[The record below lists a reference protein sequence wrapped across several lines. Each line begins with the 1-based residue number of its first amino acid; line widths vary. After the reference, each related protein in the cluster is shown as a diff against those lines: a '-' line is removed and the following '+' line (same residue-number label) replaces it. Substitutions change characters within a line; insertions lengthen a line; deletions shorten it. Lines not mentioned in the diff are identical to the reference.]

1 MITFGSD
8 VADLILQRTLGENTL
23 GLNNSINRMTTGYK
37 VNQAKDN
44 AAGYSI
50 ITDLSKKISSML
62 QVQQNTEDGIA
73 LLQTAEGGLEEVQKL
88 LERLRDLATQ
98 ASNGTYD
105 AETREAMQAEADQIS
120 EQISQIRE
128 SIKYDNQNL
137 YYQENNG
144 RAVSRI
150 NRGLSLDADSSITP
164 PQPSPSR
171 EGAQDSTPPQP
182 SPSGEGVLGSTLS
195 QASLTSSLSVS
206 SPLAGEVTE
215 GRRGVLSEAAA
226 STLLEG
232 AEAFAGGETRTIIID
247 GVQYTVKN
255 KLTTANDLSYS
266 KDTST
271 GELTLLASDFYIK
284 TQDEISHNLIVN
296 GCRNEVHGG
305 NLSDKIVMNNN
316 GGEASVYGEAG
327 DDEIIVTGSQVRIRG
342 GDGND
347 TITGGANVYGD
358 AGDDIINVTQ
368 NYAFVYGGIGNDSF
382 NAISGNSLMRLYG
395 EAGDDH
401 FNITSGNDI
410 IVDGGEGTN
419 TVVDNGRNTI
429 KVNVIGS
436 NAYSVEFAKN
446 NETKTV
452 TINGINYEVT
462 NDKGGA
468 NTLIYTIEPSGIIGF
483 KSSYFTIKGELNKT
497 HNVNIGASYSNIN
510 FYGGNQ
516 ADTIVLNGDG
526 CRVYGLGGDDNITTN
541 CQASVI
547 DGGEGNDT
555 LVVGGNRIR
564 VYGGSGNDNITIRA
578 SYSSVDAG
586 EGDDFVDVRNNNL
599 LIYGGTG
606 NNTISDNGQ
615 NTFINGF
622 GDKDN
627 AEAVILSANS
637 SKDVVING
645 IKYNIKN
652 TISNER
658 VVLCKQKPIT
668 GEISFC
674 AVGGTTITGQNDVA
688 HNVSLY
694 GYAMGFYGAN
704 LADTITDFGFGT
716 YAYGLGGND
725 TMITNGYNSKLWGG
739 DGNDTLTM
747 NTTQNCIYGGQGD
760 DIINLNS
767 VTSQIINGGDGNDTY
782 NINVKVTDLT
792 DTGGDNIYN
801 VNANDINISGGPG
814 ADTFYLSG
822 NNNTVL
828 GAGGDDYFVIDG
840 SNNFIDGGTGN
851 NYYIDNGTGTSF
863 SNVNK
868 DPNAGGISFTY
879 QGEVKT
885 FTLNGKTYTV
895 TNNFAGS
902 NMLQYSLNPN
912 TGVITLNGSNFG
924 VNAELNESA
933 ILNIRG
939 NNNVIT
945 GSDLSDKITVEQ
957 GSNNVIN
964 GGKGNDTLI
973 MNSENNSLNGGE
985 GNDNITLNA
994 STNLEVTGGA
1004 GADTININS
1013 DNNTNIS
1020 SGAGNDVIKVNG
1032 AHNNINTGEGN
1043 NSITVNKDNNT
1054 INSGDGDNKYV
1065 ITSSSNTVTSGKGNN
1080 SIGVQGDDNNITTQ
1094 NAKGDIN
1101 IYGNN
1106 NTVSNT
1112 RGENHITIS
1121 GNNNTYSTTTGSK
1134 EINIIGNTNNI
1145 LSGSGDDQIEVKGDN
1160 NTIES
1165 TSGNNEISIKGDANT
1180 IQGGAGQD
1188 NIKINGDNNIANGGA
1203 ESDSFMVSNGN
1214 NNTID
1219 GEGGER
1225 NTLIDNG
1232 KNTVYT
1238 NAVDI
1243 TPRPFELNIKVD
1255 IGSGSDKYISTSI
1268 SFNLFDFSVDFS
1280 TAEGALESLESIDEM
1295 LSSVS
1300 DQLLNIG
1307 NTINRLESVSEAQ
1320 SIKLNNLISFRST
1333 MRDADIAEE
1342 SSNYIRY
1349 QILQQASATLLA
1361 SSRNLKA
1368 QNVIALL
1375 NSVNKT

>member
-105 AETREAMQAEADQIS
+105 AETREAMQAEADQIL

-128 SIKYDNQNL
+128 SIQYDNQNL
-137 YYQENNG
+137 YYRENNG
-144 RAVSRI
+144 NTTKTKSDDTI
-150 NRGLSLDADSSITP
+150 SKNP
-164 PQPSPSR
+164 
-171 EGAQDSTPPQP
+171 
-182 SPSGEGVLGSTLS
+182 
-195 QASLTSSLSVS
+195 
-206 SPLAGEVTE
+206 AG
-215 GRRGVLSEAAA
+215 RAAA
-226 STLLEG
+226 LSGATHVAQLSDDQSIITSHFSNALSSSKSTTTLLEG
-232 AEAFAGGETRTIIID
+232 AEAFAGGETRTITID

-266 KDTST
+266 KDAST
-271 GELTLLASDFYIK
+271 GELTLIASNF
-284 TQDEISHNLIVN
+284 EIRGQEDVEHNLIISGRNNSIYGGDLADTIEELNSNCGNNYIYGVN
-296 GCRNEVHGG
+296 GDDTLLLKSTSKAYGGDGDDTITISGNNLQYVFGEGG
-305 NLSDKIVMNNN
+305 NDTFNLNGYWANVQGGNGNDVFNINCSYSNLLVGNEGNDTFNIIGKLNNLNIDGGVGVNKVTGEINSTMTLSNVDRANSGTVLLVKGVEQTITVNGIDYTVSTNNTQAELVYRLDTSGLINFSSASGSIIVKGDVNKKHNVLIKTDITFYGGNKGDTITTSGNNVILYCGSGNNTIISSGNVSKIYCQDGNNTITTSAIQSHIIGGSGINNITVNGIRNYIESGFGIMNLTLNSSGNTVCGIGGNNTIVSNTGSNNFISGFGDADNAQAIRLNVGETKTVNIKGINYEVINRAPNSNALLYTVNSVTGVVSFSAVSVTVKGQTDVSHNVELYGYSIGFSGGDCDDTIKTVFGYGHHVYGNGGSDKITLNCTSTAS
-316 GGEASVYGEAG
+316 GGAG
-327 DDEIIVTGSQVRIRG
+327 DDEIILNSGT
-342 GDGND
+342 
-347 TITGGANVYGD
+347 AYGD
-358 AGDDIINVTQ
+358 EGDDIITV
-368 NYAFVYGGIGNDSF
+368 
-382 NAISGNSLMRLYG
+382 
-395 EAGDDH
+395 
-401 FNITSGNDI
+401 NIA
-410 IVDGGEGTN
+410 N
-419 TVVDNGRNTI
+419 TG
-429 KVNVIGS
+429 
-436 NAYSVEFAKN
+436 
-446 NETKTV
+446 
-452 TINGINYEVT
+452 TING
-462 NDKGGA
+462 
-468 NTLIYTIEPSGIIGF
+468 
-483 KSSYFTIKGELNKT
+483 
-497 HNVNIGASYSNIN
+497 
-510 FYGGNQ
+510 
-516 ADTIVLNGDG
+516 
-526 CRVYGLGGDDNITTN
+526 GL
-541 CQASVI
+541 
-547 DGGEGNDT
+547 
-555 LVVGGNRIR
+555 
-564 VYGGSGNDNITIRA
+564 
-578 SYSSVDAG
+578 
-586 EGDDFVDVRNNNL
+586 
-599 LIYGGTG
+599 
-606 NNTISDNGQ
+606 
-615 NTFINGF
+615 
-622 GDKDN
+622 
-627 AEAVILSANS
+627 
-637 SKDVVING
+637 
-645 IKYNIKN
+645 
-652 TISNER
+652 
-658 VVLCKQKPIT
+658 
-668 GEISFC
+668 
-674 AVGGTTITGQNDVA
+674 
-688 HNVSLY
+688 
-694 GYAMGFYGAN
+694 
-704 LADTITDFGFGT
+704 
-716 YAYGLGGND
+716 
-725 TMITNGYNSKLWGG
+725 
-739 DGNDTLTM
+739 
-747 NTTQNCIYGGQGD
+747 
-760 DIINLNS
+760 
-767 VTSQIINGGDGNDTY
+767 GNDTY
-782 NINVKVTDLT
+782 NINAKVTNLS

-1065 ITSSSNTVTSGKGNN
+1065 ITSSSNTITSGKGNN

-1188 NIKINGDNNIANGGA
+1188 NIKINGDNNTANGGA

-1368 QNVIALL
+1368 QNVMGLL
-1375 NSVNKT
+1375 NSINV

>member
-1 MITFGSD
+1 MITLTSD
-8 VADLILQRTLGENTL
+8 VADLILQRTLGENSI

-105 AETREAMQAEADQIS
+105 AETREAMQTEADQIL

-137 YYQENNG
+137 YYKENNG
-144 RAVSRI
+144 VQTAATKSR
-150 NRGLSLDADSSITP
+150 
-164 PQPSPSR
+164 
-171 EGAQDSTPPQP
+171 
-182 SPSGEGVLGSTLS
+182 
-195 QASLTSSLSVS
+195 SLSRASVRV
-206 SPLAGEVTE
+206 SPLASV
-215 GRRGVLSEAAA
+215 
-226 STLLEG
+226 LEG
-232 AEAFAGGETRTIIID
+232 AEAFAGGETKTITID

-266 KDTST
+266 KDAST
-271 GELTLLASDFYIK
+271 GELTLIASNFKIRGQEDA
-284 TQDEISHNLIVN
+284 EHNLIIS
-296 GCRNEVHGG
+296 GRNNSIYGG
-305 NLSDKIVMNNN
+305 GLADTIEELNSNCSNNYIY
-316 GGEASVYGEAG
+316 GGAGNDTIILRGGSRAYGEAG
-327 DDEIIVTGSQVRIRG
+327 DDILT
-342 GDGND
+342 
-347 TITGGANVYGD
+347 A
-358 AGDDIINVTQ
+358 
-368 NYAFVYGGIGNDSF
+368 YGGN
-382 NAISGNSLMRLYG
+382 LYG
-395 EAGDDH
+395 GE
-401 FNITSGNDI
+401 GNDI
-410 IVDGGEGTN
+410 LNVYTSGTNSGGEGNDVFNIYQNNNTNNGDDGDDTFNIIGSLSGVTINGGTGTN
-419 TVVDNGRNTI
+419 TVTGEVGTNTTINVVGANSGVVSLVKGVEQKATINGIDYTMSATQSSAEVIYKLDTSGQITFTSSSGGVIIKGDVNKKHNVVVRGVTFYGGNQGDTILANANNTI
-429 KVNVIGS
+429 VYCGNGS
-436 NAYSVEFAKN
+436 NKITISNGLCYGGAGNNEVSLGSYSVFYGGSGVNNITVSGKYNYIESGSGAIKLTLKGSDNTIYGAGGNNTIVSNTGSNNFISGFGDADNAQALSLAKG
-446 NETKTV
+446 ETKNL
-452 TINGINYEVT
+452 TINGINYTVKNTNSKTSNALLYTVNPVT
-462 NDKGGA
+462 GA
-468 NTLIYTIEPSGIIGF
+468 ISFSGVNVNVTGQ
-483 KSSYFTIKGELNKT
+483 KDVS
-497 HNVNIGASYSNIN
+497 HNVELYGLNFK
-510 FYGGNQ
+510 FYGGEK
-516 ADTIVLNGDG
+516 
-526 CRVYGLGGDDNITTN
+526 DDIITMYAVNST
-541 CQASVI
+541 
-547 DGGEGNDT
+547 
-555 LVVGGNRIR
+555 
-564 VYGGSGNDNITIRA
+564 
-578 SYSSVDAG
+578 
-586 EGDDFVDVRNNNL
+586 
-599 LIYGGTG
+599 IYG
-606 NNTISDNGQ
+606 
-615 NTFINGF
+615 
-622 GDKDN
+622 
-627 AEAVILSANS
+627 E
-637 SKDVVING
+637 
-645 IKYNIKN
+645 
-652 TISNER
+652 
-658 VVLCKQKPIT
+658 
-668 GEISFC
+668 
-674 AVGGTTITGQNDVA
+674 
-688 HNVSLY
+688 
-694 GYAMGFYGAN
+694 
-704 LADTITDFGFGT
+704 
-716 YAYGLGGND
+716 GGND
-725 TMITNGYNSKLWGG
+725 KLLI
-739 DGNDTLTM
+739 NNVSTA
-747 NTTQNCIYGGQGD
+747 YGGAGDDEIIINSSGTAYGDDGD
-760 DIINLNS
+760 DIITANAGGSL
-767 VTSQIINGGDGNDTY
+767 IINGGLGNDTY
-782 NINVKVTDLT
+782 NINAKVTNLS

-840 SNNFIDGGTGN
+840 SNNFIDGGTGK

-924 VNAELNESA
+924 VNASSNESA

-1065 ITSSSNTVTSGKGNN
+1065 ITSSSNTITSGKGNN

-1112 RGENHITIS
+1112 RGENQITINGE
-1121 GNNNTYSTTTGSK
+1121 GNSYSSMLGDKKVTIIGTNNGVTTGA
-1134 EINIIGNTNNI
+1134 
-1145 LSGSGDDQIEVKGDN
+1145 GDDQIEVKGDN

-1307 NTINRLESVSEAQ
+1307 NTINRLESVAEAQ

-1368 QNVIALL
+1368 QNVMGLL
-1375 NSVNKT
+1375 NF

>member
-105 AETREAMQAEADQIS
+105 AETREAMQAEADQIL

-128 SIKYDNQNL
+128 SIQYDNQNL
-137 YYQENNG
+137 YYRENNG
-144 RAVSRI
+144 NTTKTKSDDTISKNPAGRA
-150 NRGLSLDADSSITP
+150 A
-164 PQPSPSR
+164 
-171 EGAQDSTPPQP
+171 
-182 SPSGEGVLGSTLS
+182 TLS
-195 QASLTSSLSVS
+195 GATHVAQLSDDQSIITSHFSNALSS
-206 SPLAGEVTE
+206 SKSTT
-215 GRRGVLSEAAA
+215 
-226 STLLEG
+226 TLLEG
-232 AEAFAGGETRTIIID
+232 AEAFAGGETRTITID

-271 GELTLLASDFYIK
+271 GELTLIASNF
-284 TQDEISHNLIVN
+284 EIRGQSDVAHNLIISGKSN
-296 GCRNEVHGG
+296 SIYGG
-305 NLSDKIVMNNN
+305 DLADTIEELNSNCSNNYIY
-316 GGEASVYGEAG
+316 GGAGNDTIILRGGSRAYGEAG
-327 DDEIIVTGSQVRIRG
+327 DDILT
-342 GDGND
+342 
-347 TITGGANVYGD
+347 AY
-358 AGDDIINVTQ
+358 AG
-368 NYAFVYGGIGNDSF
+368 
-382 NAISGNSLMRLYG
+382 RLYG
-395 EAGDDH
+395 GE
-401 FNITSGNDI
+401 GNDI
-410 IVDGGEGTN
+410 LNVYSGDTNSGGEGNDVFNIYKNNNTNNGDDGDDTFNIIGSLSGVTINGGTGTN
-419 TVVDNGRNTI
+419 TVTGEVGTNTTINVVGANSGVVSLVKGVEQKATINGIDYTMSATQSSAEVIYKLDTSGQITFTSSSGGVIIKGDVNKKHNVVVRGVTFYGGNQGDTILANANNTI
-429 KVNVIGS
+429 VYCGNGS
-436 NAYSVEFAKN
+436 NKITITQGLCYGGAGN
-446 NETKTV
+446 NEVSMNKYTRYYGGSGVNNITVSGRYNYIESGSASMNVTLKGSDNTIYGAGGNNTIVSNTGSNNFISGFGDADNAQALSLAKGETKNL
-452 TINGINYEVT
+452 TINGINYTVKNTNSKTSNALLYTVNPVT
-462 NDKGGA
+462 GA
-468 NTLIYTIEPSGIIGF
+468 ISFSGVNVNVTGQ
-483 KSSYFTIKGELNKT
+483 KDVS
-497 HNVNIGASYSNIN
+497 HNV
-510 FYGGNQ
+510 
-516 ADTIVLNGDG
+516 
-526 CRVYGLGGDDNITTN
+526 
-541 CQASVI
+541 
-547 DGGEGNDT
+547 E
-555 LVVGGNRIR
+555 
-564 VYGGSGNDNITIRA
+564 
-578 SYSSVDAG
+578 
-586 EGDDFVDVRNNNL
+586 
-599 LIYGGTG
+599 
-606 NNTISDNGQ
+606 
-615 NTFINGF
+615 
-622 GDKDN
+622 
-627 AEAVILSANS
+627 
-637 SKDVVING
+637 
-645 IKYNIKN
+645 
-652 TISNER
+652 
-658 VVLCKQKPIT
+658 
-668 GEISFC
+668 
-674 AVGGTTITGQNDVA
+674 
-688 HNVSLY
+688 LY
-694 GYAMGFYGAN
+694 GYSIGFSGGDCD
-704 LADTITDFGFGT
+704 DTIKTVFGHGHHVYGNGGSDKITLNCTSTASGGAGDDEIIINSSGT
-716 YAYGLGGND
+716 AYGD
-725 TMITNGYNSKLWGG
+725 
-739 DGNDTLTM
+739 D
-747 NTTQNCIYGGQGD
+747 GD
-760 DIINLNS
+760 DIITVN
-767 VTSQIINGGDGNDTY
+767 VATSGAINGGLGNDTY
-782 NINVKVTDLT
+782 NINAKVTNLS

-924 VNAELNESA
+924 VNASSNESA

-1065 ITSSSNTVTSGKGNN
+1065 ITSSSNTITSGKGNN

-1112 RGENHITIS
+1112 RGENQITINGE
-1121 GNNNTYSTTTGSK
+1121 GNSYSSMLGDKKVT
-1134 EINIIGNTNNI
+1134 IIGTNNDVTT
-1145 LSGSGDDQIEVKGDN
+1145 GSGDDQIEVKGDN

-1368 QNVIALL
+1368 QNVIGLL
-1375 NSVNKT
+1375 DSVNS

>member
-1 MITFGSD
+1 MITLTSD
-8 VADLILQRTLGENTL
+8 VADLILQRTLGENSL

-105 AETREAMQAEADQIS
+105 AETRESMQAEADQII
-120 EQISQIRE
+120 EQISQIRD

-137 YYQENNG
+137 YYKENN
-144 RAVSRI
+144 VKTSVTTQSRI
-150 NRGLSLDADSSITP
+150 MR
-164 PQPSPSR
+164 
-171 EGAQDSTPPQP
+171 AQ
-182 SPSGEGVLGSTLS
+182 VF
-195 QASLTSSLSVS
+195 SLSAQS
-206 SPLAGEVTE
+206 DTI
-215 GRRGVLSEAAA
+215 
-226 STLLEG
+226 EG
-232 AEAFAGGETRTIIID
+232 AEAFTGGETRTITID
-247 GVQYTVKN
+247 GVNYTVKN
-255 KLTTANDLSYS
+255 RLSTANDLSYS

-271 GELTLLASDFYIK
+271 GELTLIASNFEIRGQEDISYNLVISGISNNIYGSSKDDIFSDTSTSGSNIFYGLAGND
-284 TQDEISHNLIVN
+284 TVMLN
-296 GCRNEVHGG
+296 GDGSRAYGG
-305 NLSDKIVMNNN
+305 DGDDIITLLGS
-316 GGEASVYGEAG
+316 ACQVYGEAG
-327 DDEIIVTGSQVRIRG
+327 NDTINLDKAGIVVEGGDGDDTFNIKVSTSYTINGN
-342 GDGND
+342 DGND
-347 TITGGANVYGD
+347 TFNIIGKLNSLNIDGGSGINMVTGEINSTMTLVNVDRANSYTVDFNKNETKTININGIDYIVTNGTTSQTLIYKINDDGQIEFSTSSAQMTIKGDVNKSHNVVLKSSRLVFYGGNIGDEIKISGDVTVYCGDGDNTITLSSSSIVYGGKGKNIFNVSTLGATVYSKSKDDTINVSGKYNYIQCESGANVYINSGRQNMVWNLSGTGTIIDKGENTFISGFGD
-358 AGDDIINVTQ
+358 LDNST
-368 NYAFVYGGIGNDSF
+368 
-382 NAISGNSLMRLYG
+382 AISLG
-395 EAGDDH
+395 
-401 FNITSGNDI
+401 
-410 IVDGGEGTN
+410 
-419 TVVDNGRNTI
+419 
-429 KVNVIGS
+429 
-436 NAYSVEFAKN
+436 AK
-446 NETKTV
+446 ETKT
-452 TINGINYEVT
+452 INVGGIEYSVKNRVAEQRALFYSINAV
-462 NDKGGA
+462 NDEISFA
-468 NTLIYTIEPSGIIGF
+468 GF
-483 KSSYFTIKGELNKT
+483 YMDIKGQEDVE
-497 HNVNIGASYSNIN
+497 HNIN
-510 FYGGNQ
+510 LYGYRPVFYGGNQ
-516 ADTIVLNGDG
+516 DDYIKAFGYDLVINAGDGDDTVFMNGNYGSIYGEDGNDLLITNASNANLYGGAGDDTLTANVNLNGK
-526 CRVYGLGGDDNITTN
+526 
-541 CQASVI
+541 I
-547 DGGEGNDT
+547 DGG
-555 LVVGGNRIR
+555 
-564 VYGGSGNDNITIRA
+564 S
-578 SYSSVDAG
+578 
-586 EGDDFVDVRNNNL
+586 
-599 LIYGGTG
+599 
-606 NNTISDNGQ
+606 
-615 NTFINGF
+615 
-622 GDKDN
+622 
-627 AEAVILSANS
+627 
-637 SKDVVING
+637 
-645 IKYNIKN
+645 
-652 TISNER
+652 
-658 VVLCKQKPIT
+658 
-668 GEISFC
+668 
-674 AVGGTTITGQNDVA
+674 
-688 HNVSLY
+688 
-694 GYAMGFYGAN
+694 
-704 LADTITDFGFGT
+704 
-716 YAYGLGGND
+716 
-725 TMITNGYNSKLWGG
+725 
-739 DGNDTLTM
+739 
-747 NTTQNCIYGGQGD
+747 
-760 DIINLNS
+760 
-767 VTSQIINGGDGNDTY
+767 GNDTY
-782 NINVKVTDLT
+782 NINAKVTNLS

-814 ADTFYLSG
+814 ADTFYIKG

-840 SNNFIDGGTGN
+840 SNNFIDGGTGK

-1013 DNNTNIS
+1013 DNNTHIS

-1065 ITSSSNTVTSGKGNN
+1065 ITSSSNTITSGKGNN

-1112 RGENHITIS
+1112 RGENQITINGE
-1121 GNNNTYSTTTGSK
+1121 GNSYSSMLGDKKVTIIGTNNDVTTGA
-1134 EINIIGNTNNI
+1134 
-1145 LSGSGDDQIEVKGDN
+1145 GDDQIEVKGDN

-1165 TSGNNEISIKGDANT
+1165 TSGNNEISIKGDSNT

-1188 NIKINGDNNIANGGA
+1188 NIKINGDNNSANGGA
-1203 ESDSFMVSNGN
+1203 ESDSFMVSSGN
-1214 NNTID
+1214 NNIID
-1219 GEGGER
+1219 GESGDR

-1368 QNVIALL
+1368 QNVMGLL
-1375 NSVNKT
+1375 NSINV

>member
-105 AETREAMQAEADQIS
+105 AETREAMQAEADQIL

-128 SIKYDNQNL
+128 SIQYDNQNL
-137 YYQENNG
+137 YYRENNG
-144 RAVSRI
+144 NTTKTKSDDTISKNPAGRAAALSAVSFSA
-150 NRGLSLDADSSITP
+150 NALS
-164 PQPSPSR
+164 
-171 EGAQDSTPPQP
+171 
-182 SPSGEGVLGSTLS
+182 
-195 QASLTSSLSVS
+195 SV
-206 SPLAGEVTE
+206 
-215 GRRGVLSEAAA
+215 
-226 STLLEG
+226 LEG
-232 AEAFAGGETRTIIID
+232 AEAFAGGETRTITID

-266 KDTST
+266 KDAST
-271 GELTLLASDFYIK
+271 GELTLIASNF
-284 TQDEISHNLIVN
+284 EIRGQEDVEHNLIIS
-296 GCRNEVHGG
+296 GRNNSIYGG
-305 NLSDKIVMNNN
+305 GLADTIEELNSNCSSNNIY
-316 GGEASVYGEAG
+316 GGAGNDTIILRGVGSCAYGEEG
-327 DDEIIVTGSQVRIRG
+327 DDIFIAYSGVCSG
-342 GDGND
+342 GIGND
-347 TITGGANVYGD
+347 TITR
-358 AGDDIINVTQ
+358 
-368 NYAFVYGGIGNDSF
+368 YGG
-382 NAISGNSLMRLYG
+382 SGVSY
-395 EAGDDH
+395 
-401 FNITSGNDI
+401 
-410 IVDGGEGTN
+410 GGEGDDVFNIYSSNAKYFGEEGNDTFNIIGSLSGIVIDGGSGTN
-419 TVVDNGRNTI
+419 NVTGEVGSNTTINVVGANSGSVSLVSGEEQSVMINGINYTVSTPSSAATVIYRINDSGQISFSVNSGSVIIKGDVNKKHNVELGNNVTFYGGNKGDTVTLTGNASIYCGAGNNVINAKNPFNNIYCQNGNNTI
-429 KVNVIGS
+429 TAYSYSFIYGGNGVNNVTLIDRCNYVESGSASMNVTLKGSDNTIYGVGGNNTIVSNTGS
-436 NAYSVEFAKN
+436 NNFISGFGDADNAQALSLAKG
-446 NETKTV
+446 ETKNL
-452 TINGINYEVT
+452 TINGINYTVKNTNSKTSNALLYTVNPVT
-462 NDKGGA
+462 GA
-468 NTLIYTIEPSGIIGF
+468 ISFSGVNVNVTGQ
-483 KSSYFTIKGELNKT
+483 KDVS
-497 HNVNIGASYSNIN
+497 HNVKLYGKSLT
-510 FYGGNQ
+510 FYGGDLDDAIEAVGGYQHN
-516 ADTIVLNGDG
+516 I
-526 CRVYGLGGDDNITTN
+526 YGGK
-541 CQASVI
+541 
-547 DGGEGNDT
+547 GNDT
-555 LVVGGNRIR
+555 I
-564 VYGGSGNDNITIRA
+564 
-578 SYSSVDAG
+578 
-586 EGDDFVDVRNNNL
+586 
-599 LIYGGTG
+599 
-606 NNTISDNGQ
+606 
-615 NTFINGF
+615 
-622 GDKDN
+622 
-627 AEAVILSANS
+627 
-637 SKDVVING
+637 
-645 IKYNIKN
+645 
-652 TISNER
+652 
-658 VVLCKQKPIT
+658 
-668 GEISFC
+668 
-674 AVGGTTITGQNDVA
+674 
-688 HNVSLY
+688 
-694 GYAMGFYGAN
+694 
-704 LADTITDFGFGT
+704 
-716 YAYGLGGND
+716 
-725 TMITNGYNSKLWGG
+725 ITNVTNTLLSG
-739 DGNDTLTM
+739 DE
-747 NTTQNCIYGGQGD
+747 GD
-760 DIINLNS
+760 DIIIANADYVAVRGGAGDDTITINKQT
-767 VTSQIINGGDGNDTY
+767 TSIVDGGLGNDTY
-782 NINVKVTDLT
+782 NINAKVTNLS

-801 VNANDINISGGPG
+801 VKANDINISGGPG

-840 SNNFIDGGTGN
+840 SNNFIDGGTGK

-1065 ITSSSNTVTSGKGNN
+1065 ITSSSNTITSGKGNN

-1112 RGENHITIS
+1112 RGENQITINGE
-1121 GNNNTYSTTTGSK
+1121 GNSYNSMLGDKKVTIIGTNNDVTTGA
-1134 EINIIGNTNNI
+1134 
-1145 LSGSGDDQIEVKGDN
+1145 GDDQIEVKGDN

-1165 TSGNNEISIKGDANT
+1165 TSGNNEISIKGDSNT
-1180 IQGGAGQD
+1180 IQGGEGQD

-1214 NNTID
+1214 NNTIN

-1300 DQLLNIG
+1300 EQLLNIG

-1368 QNVIALL
+1368 QNVIGLL
-1375 NSVNKT
+1375 GSINS

>member
-50 ITDLSKKISSML
+50 ITDLSTQISSML
-62 QVQQNTEDGIA
+62 QVQQNTDDGIA

-105 AETREAMQAEADQIS
+105 ADTREAMQAEADQIL
-120 EQISQIRE
+120 EQIAQIRE
-128 SIKYDNQNL
+128 SIRYDNQNL
-137 YYQENNG
+137 YYKENNG
-144 RAVSRI
+144 KSLTTRLAEAARVEVLADTHRNDTISETYTPVSASTAERADALSAASFSVSNSTR
-150 NRGLSLDADSSITP
+150 ASSTI
-164 PQPSPSR
+164 
-171 EGAQDSTPPQP
+171 EGAIDFNKNESKT
-182 SPSGEGVLGSTLS
+182 
-195 QASLTSSLSVS
+195 
-206 SPLAGEVTE
+206 VT
-215 GRRGVLSEAAA
+215 
-226 STLLEG
+226 
-232 AEAFAGGETRTIIID
+232 ID
-247 GVQYTVKN
+247 GVDYVLRN
-255 KLTTANDLSYS
+255 KLTTAQSISYI
-266 KDTST
+266 KDTAT
-271 GELTLLASDFYIK
+271 GELTFLASDFYIK
-284 TQDEISHNLIVN
+284 AQDGVSHNLIVN
-296 GCRNEVHGG
+296 GSRNEVHGG
-305 NLSDKIVMNNN
+305 NLSDKIVINYNA
-316 GGEASVYGEAG
+316 GSASVYGEAG
-327 DDEIIVTGSQVRIRG
+327 DDEIIVTNISGSSVNVNG

-347 TITGGANVYGD
+347 IITGGTYVYGN
-358 AGDDIINVTQ
+358 AGDDILNVTVNGAQ
-368 NYAFVYGGIGNDSF
+368 AYGGEGNDTLNVNISSAAYLYGDGGDDNF
-382 NAISGNSLMRLYG
+382 NIISGSKIVVNG
-395 EAGDDH
+395 GDGINTILQDK
-401 FNITSGNDI
+401 
-410 IVDGGEGTN
+410 GTN
-419 TVVDNGRNTI
+419 TVKINVNGA
-429 KVNVIGS
+429 
-436 NAYSVEFAKN
+436 NAYSVEFTKKD
-446 NETKTV
+446 ETKTV
-452 TINGINYEVT
+452 TINGIDYEVT
-462 NDKGGA
+462 NDKNSA
-468 NTLIYTIEPSGIIGF
+468 NTLIYTIEPSGTINF
-483 KSSYFTIKGELNKT
+483 QSSYFTIKGDLNKA
-497 HNVNIGASYSNIN
+497 HNVKISSSKVN
-510 FYGGNQ
+510 FYGGNK
-516 ADTIVLNGDG
+516 ADTIVLEASL
-526 CRVYGLGGDDNITTN
+526 CKVYGLGGDDNITTTN
-541 CQASVI
+541 VGAITV
-547 DGGEGNDT
+547 DGGDGNDT
-555 LVVGGNRIR
+555 LVVKGDRAL
-564 VYGGSGNDNITIRA
+564 VYGGNGNDNITIYA
-578 SYSSVDAG
+578 GYSSVNAG
-586 EGDDFVDVRNNNL
+586 DGDDFVDVRNNNL

-637 SKDVVING
+637 SKDVVINN
-645 IKYNIKN
+645 INYNIQN
-652 TISNER
+652 TADDKR
-658 VVLCKQKPIT
+658 VVLYKQNHVT
-668 GEISFC
+668 DEISFC
-674 AVGGTTITGQNDVA
+674 AVATTTITGQNDVA

-694 GYAMGFYGAN
+694 GYGMRFYGGN
-704 LADTITDFGFGT
+704 LADNITVNGHGT
-716 YAYGLGGND
+716 VAYGLGGD
-725 TMITNGYNSKLWGG
+725 DIMTTNGYNTEMRGG

-747 NTTQNCIYGGQGD
+747 NTNTNRIYGDDGD
-760 DIINLNS
+760 DTINLNEANNH
-767 VTSQIINGGDGNDTY
+767 IINGGNGNDTY
-782 NINVKVTDLT
+782 NINAKVTNLS

-840 SNNFIDGGTGN
+840 SNNFIDGGTGK

-1065 ITSSSNTVTSGKGNN
+1065 ITSSSNTITSGKGNN

-1112 RGENHITIS
+1112 RGENHVTIS
-1121 GNNNTYSTTTGSK
+1121 GNNNTYSTMTGSK

-1165 TSGNNEISIKGDANT
+1165 TSGNNEISIKGDSNI
-1180 IQGGAGQD
+1180 IQGGSDKD
-1188 NIKINGDNNIANGGA
+1188 NIKINGDNNTANGGA
-1203 ESDSFMVSNGN
+1203 ESDSFMVSSGN
-1214 NNTID
+1214 NNIID
-1219 GEGGER
+1219 GESGDR

-1238 NAVDI
+1238 NVVDI

-1307 NTINRLESVSEAQ
+1307 NTINRLESVAEAQ

-1368 QNVIALL
+1368 QNVIGLL
-1375 NSVNKT
+1375 GSVS

>member
-8 VADLILQRTLGENTL
+8 VADLILQRTLSENTL

-105 AETREAMQAEADQIS
+105 AETREAMQAEADQIL

-128 SIKYDNQNL
+128 SIQYDNQNL
-137 YYQENNG
+137 YYRENNG
-144 RAVSRI
+144 NTTKTKSDDTISKNPAGRAAALSAVSFSA
-150 NRGLSLDADSSITP
+150 NALS
-164 PQPSPSR
+164 
-171 EGAQDSTPPQP
+171 
-182 SPSGEGVLGSTLS
+182 
-195 QASLTSSLSVS
+195 SV
-206 SPLAGEVTE
+206 
-215 GRRGVLSEAAA
+215 
-226 STLLEG
+226 LEG
-232 AEAFAGGETRTIIID
+232 AEAFAGGETRTITID

-271 GELTLLASDFYIK
+271 GELTLIASNF
-284 TQDEISHNLIVN
+284 E
-296 GCRNEVHGG
+296 
-305 NLSDKIVMNNN
+305 
-316 GGEASVYGEAG
+316 
-327 DDEIIVTGSQVRIRG
+327 IRG
-342 GDGND
+342 
-347 TITGGANVYGD
+347 
-358 AGDDIINVTQ
+358 Q
-368 NYAFVYGGIGNDSF
+368 
-382 NAISGNSLMRLYG
+382 
-395 EAGDDH
+395 E
-401 FNITSGNDI
+401 
-410 IVDGGEGTN
+410 
-419 TVVDNGRNTI
+419 
-429 KVNVIGS
+429 
-436 NAYSVEFAKN
+436 
-446 NETKTV
+446 
-452 TINGINYEVT
+452 
-462 NDKGGA
+462 
-468 NTLIYTIEPSGIIGF
+468 
-483 KSSYFTIKGELNKT
+483 
-497 HNVNIGASYSNIN
+497 
-510 FYGGNQ
+510 
-516 ADTIVLNGDG
+516 
-526 CRVYGLGGDDNITTN
+526 
-541 CQASVI
+541 
-547 DGGEGNDT
+547 
-555 LVVGGNRIR
+555 
-564 VYGGSGNDNITIRA
+564 
-578 SYSSVDAG
+578 
-586 EGDDFVDVRNNNL
+586 
-599 LIYGGTG
+599 
-606 NNTISDNGQ
+606 
-615 NTFINGF
+615 
-622 GDKDN
+622 
-627 AEAVILSANS
+627 
-637 SKDVVING
+637 
-645 IKYNIKN
+645 
-652 TISNER
+652 
-658 VVLCKQKPIT
+658 
-668 GEISFC
+668 
-674 AVGGTTITGQNDVA
+674 DVA
-688 HNVSLY
+688 HNLIISGRSNYIYGGSLNDSIQELAYDVCSSNRLY
-694 GYAMGFYGAN
+694 GGAGD
-704 LADTITDFGFGT
+704 DTIILKGQGS
-716 YAYGLGGND
+716 YAYGE
-725 TMITNGYNSKLWGG
+725 
-739 DGNDTLTM
+739 DGNDTLTVYNGTLNGGNGDDILNIYAPNTSHYGADGNDVFNIM
-747 NTTQNCIYGGQGD
+747 ASSTKLLGGGGDDTFNIIGNLTGLTINGEAGTNVVTGEVGSNTTINVVGANSGTVSLVKGVEQTITVNGIDYTVSTQNDRAELVYRLDTSGLITFSRTSGSIIVKGDMNKKHNVTIKEGITFYGGNKGDNIESIDATIYCGSGNNTLTLKHGDLVFCGSGNNTIKADSYCWIYGGSGVNNITLNGTLNNVEAGSGTTNVTIKGYTNNVYGTSGNNTIVSNTGSNNFISGFGDADNAQSLLLKPSETKILNINGVSYEVTNQRGYSNALLYSVNPVTGEISFASKRLIIKGQKDAVHNVHMYGMDSVFYGGDKEDNIILEAGYNICGYGEGGNDTLIIQKNASASKVWGGDGD
-760 DIINLNS
+760 DNLEINNS
-767 VTSQIINGGDGNDTY
+767 GNAYGDDGDDVITINSNIASNQIVNGGLGNDTY
-782 NINVKVTDLT
+782 NINAKVTNLS

-840 SNNFIDGGTGN
+840 SNNFIDGGTGK

-1013 DNNTNIS
+1013 DNNTHIS

-1065 ITSSSNTVTSGKGNN
+1065 ITSSSNTITSGKGNN

-1112 RGENHITIS
+1112 RGENQITINGE
-1121 GNNNTYSTTTGSK
+1121 GNSYSSMLGDKKVT
-1134 EINIIGNTNNI
+1134 IIGTNNDVTT
-1145 LSGSGDDQIEVKGDN
+1145 GSGDDQIEVKGDN

-1165 TSGNNEISIKGDANT
+1165 TSGNNEISIKGDSNT

-1368 QNVIALL
+1368 QNVMGLL
-1375 NSVNKT
+1375 SSVNQ

>member
-105 AETREAMQAEADQIS
+105 AETREATQAEADQIL

-137 YYQENNG
+137 YYKENNG
-144 RAVSRI
+144 VQTAATKSSR
-150 NRGLSLDADSSITP
+150 
-164 PQPSPSR
+164 
-171 EGAQDSTPPQP
+171 
-182 SPSGEGVLGSTLS
+182 
-195 QASLTSSLSVS
+195 SLSRASVRVS
-206 SPLAGEVTE
+206 ALASV
-215 GRRGVLSEAAA
+215 
-226 STLLEG
+226 LEG
-232 AEAFAGGETRTIIID
+232 AEAFAGRETRTITID
-247 GVQYTVKN
+247 GVQYTVRN

-271 GELTLLASDFYIK
+271 GELTLLASNFEIIGQKDVAHNVVIDGTYTNFYGGSMDDILSDMSGPFNYLYGGEGNDRITINTSHSFGYGEAGNDILTLQGEGIASIHGGDGDDILNVNSNGQTVDGGNGNDIFNINYSSSAKIK
-284 TQDEISHNLIVN
+284 GGDGDDTFYLKENLRNLDINGNSGTNIINGNIDSSMTLVNVDRANAGSVNLAKNETKTLNISGIDYIVTNGNSVQTLIYKIDDTGQIIFTTSNGAGITVKGALDKKHNVSLASNNITFYGGNQGDTILARTYNNIVYCGNGSNKVTLASQGICYGGAGNNEVSLGSYSVFYGGSGVDNITFTGMYNYAEAGTGQTNVTFRGSQNSVYAKSGTNKILSNSGTNNFICGFGDSDNAQVAANDSFTINGINYTVNSTNDLRNTKVLYSYNAVTDEITFAGYYVAITGQNDVKHNVKLYGMSSTFYGGELEDNIWGYGYGN
-296 GCRNEVHGG
+296 QIYGQGG
-305 NLSDKIVMNNN
+305 NDKITFDYGNAGKAY
-316 GGEASVYGEAG
+316 GGAG
-327 DDEIIVTGSQVRIRG
+327 DDEIIINAGSSV
-342 GDGND
+342 
-347 TITGGANVYGD
+347 AAYGD
-358 AGDDIINVTQ
+358 EGDDIITV
-368 NYAFVYGGIGNDSF
+368 
-382 NAISGNSLMRLYG
+382 
-395 EAGDDH
+395 
-401 FNITSGNDI
+401 NIA
-410 IVDGGEGTN
+410 N
-419 TVVDNGRNTI
+419 TG
-429 KVNVIGS
+429 
-436 NAYSVEFAKN
+436 
-446 NETKTV
+446 
-452 TINGINYEVT
+452 TING
-462 NDKGGA
+462 
-468 NTLIYTIEPSGIIGF
+468 
-483 KSSYFTIKGELNKT
+483 
-497 HNVNIGASYSNIN
+497 
-510 FYGGNQ
+510 
-516 ADTIVLNGDG
+516 
-526 CRVYGLGGDDNITTN
+526 GL
-541 CQASVI
+541 
-547 DGGEGNDT
+547 
-555 LVVGGNRIR
+555 
-564 VYGGSGNDNITIRA
+564 
-578 SYSSVDAG
+578 
-586 EGDDFVDVRNNNL
+586 
-599 LIYGGTG
+599 
-606 NNTISDNGQ
+606 
-615 NTFINGF
+615 
-622 GDKDN
+622 
-627 AEAVILSANS
+627 
-637 SKDVVING
+637 
-645 IKYNIKN
+645 
-652 TISNER
+652 
-658 VVLCKQKPIT
+658 
-668 GEISFC
+668 
-674 AVGGTTITGQNDVA
+674 
-688 HNVSLY
+688 
-694 GYAMGFYGAN
+694 
-704 LADTITDFGFGT
+704 
-716 YAYGLGGND
+716 
-725 TMITNGYNSKLWGG
+725 
-739 DGNDTLTM
+739 
-747 NTTQNCIYGGQGD
+747 
-760 DIINLNS
+760 
-767 VTSQIINGGDGNDTY
+767 GNDTY
-782 NINVKVTDLT
+782 NINAKVTNLS

-851 NYYIDNGTGTSF
+851 NYYIDNGSGTSF

-939 NNNVIT
+939 NNNVIN

-1013 DNNTNIS
+1013 DNNTHIS

-1065 ITSSSNTVTSGKGNN
+1065 ITSSSNTITSGKGNN

-1165 TSGNNEISIKGDANT
+1165 TSGNNEISIKGDSNT
-1180 IQGGAGQD
+1180 IQGGSDKD

-1280 TAEGALESLESIDEM
+1280 TAEGALESLESLDEM

-1368 QNVIALL
+1368 QNVIGLL

>member
-88 LERLRDLATQ
+88 LERLRDLAAQ

-105 AETREAMQAEADQIS
+105 AETREAMQAEADQIL

-128 SIKYDNQNL
+128 SIQYDNQNL
-137 YYQENNG
+137 YYKENNG
-144 RAVSRI
+144 VQTAATKSSR
-150 NRGLSLDADSSITP
+150 
-164 PQPSPSR
+164 
-171 EGAQDSTPPQP
+171 
-182 SPSGEGVLGSTLS
+182 
-195 QASLTSSLSVS
+195 SLSRASVRV
-206 SPLAGEVTE
+206 SPLASV
-215 GRRGVLSEAAA
+215 
-226 STLLEG
+226 LEG
-232 AEAFAGGETRTIIID
+232 AEAFAGGETRTITID

-271 GELTLLASDFYIK
+271 GELTLTASNFEIRGQEDVAHNIIISGRSNNVYGGKLNDTIK
-284 TQDEISHNLIVN
+284 EAGNSVCSTNNIFAGDGDDTIVLY
-296 GCRNEVHGG
+296 GG
-305 NLSDKIVMNNN
+305 VSK
-316 GGEASVYGEAG
+316 AYGEAG
-327 DDEIIVTGSQVRIRG
+327 NDILTAYASYLLG
-342 GDGND
+342 G
-347 TITGGANVYGD
+347 
-358 AGDDIINVTQ
+358 AGDDTLNVYTK
-368 NYAFVYGGIGNDSF
+368 NISHYGGV
-382 NAISGNSLMRLYG
+382 
-395 EAGDDH
+395 
-401 FNITSGNDI
+401 GNDI
-410 IVDGGEGTN
+410 FNIYGVSNKIYGDDGDDIFNIIQGGSNTIDGGTGTN
-419 TVVDNGRNTI
+419 TVTGTVCTNTTI
-429 KVNVIGS
+429 NVIGANSGSVSLTKGVEQVVNINGIDYTMSTESTTATVIYSINDSGQITFSMSS
-436 NAYSVEFAKN
+436 NQAIIKGDFNKKHNVIVTTDITFYGGNKGDTITSRGNNVILYCGSGSNTVISSGNVSKIYCQDGDNTITTSAIQTQIIGGSGTNNITINGSRNYIESGLGIMNLTLNGSVNTVYGIGGNNKIVSNTGSNNFISGFGDADNAQALSLAKG
-446 NETKTV
+446 ETKEIM
-452 TINGINYEVT
+452 INGINYTVKNRSSNSSNALLYTENPVT
-462 NDKGGA
+462 GA
-468 NTLIYTIEPSGIIGF
+468 ISFSGVHVNVRGQTDV
-483 KSSYFTIKGELNKT
+483 S
-497 HNVNIGASYSNIN
+497 HNVELYGYSIS
-510 FYGGNQ
+510 FYGGDCD
-516 ADTIVLNGDG
+516 DTIKTVAGYG
-526 CRVYGLGGDDNITTN
+526 HFVYGQG
-541 CQASVI
+541 
-547 DGGEGNDT
+547 
-555 LVVGGNRIR
+555 
-564 VYGGSGNDNITIRA
+564 GNDNITA
-578 SYSSVDAG
+578 GSSYSIISG
-586 EGDDFVDVRNNNL
+586 GYGDDVIIVN
-599 LIYGGTG
+599 GETS
-606 NNTISDNGQ
+606 IS
-615 NTFINGF
+615 
-622 GDKDN
+622 GD
-627 AEAVILSANS
+627 E
-637 SKDVVING
+637 
-645 IKYNIKN
+645 
-652 TISNER
+652 
-658 VVLCKQKPIT
+658 
-668 GEISFC
+668 
-674 AVGGTTITGQNDVA
+674 
-688 HNVSLY
+688 
-694 GYAMGFYGAN
+694 
-704 LADTITDFGFGT
+704 
-716 YAYGLGGND
+716 
-725 TMITNGYNSKLWGG
+725 
-739 DGNDTLTM
+739 
-747 NTTQNCIYGGQGD
+747 GD
-760 DIINLNS
+760 DIITVN
-767 VTSQIINGGDGNDTY
+767 VATSGVINGGSGNDTY
-782 NINVKVTDLT
+782 NINAKVTNLS

-801 VNANDINISGGPG
+801 VNANNINISGGPG

-840 SNNFIDGGTGN
+840 SNNFIDGGTGM

-924 VNAELNESA
+924 VNASSNESA

-973 MNSENNSLNGGE
+973 MNSENNSLNGGD

-1065 ITSSSNTVTSGKGNN
+1065 ITSSSNTITSGKGNN

-1112 RGENHITIS
+1112 RGENHVTIS
-1121 GNNNTYSTTTGSK
+1121 GNNNTYSTMTGSK

-1165 TSGNNEISIKGDANT
+1165 TSGNNEISIKGDSNT
-1180 IQGGAGQD
+1180 IQGGAGKD
-1188 NIKINGDNNIANGGA
+1188 NIKINGDNNTANGGA

-1307 NTINRLESVSEAQ
+1307 NTINRLESVAEAQ

-1368 QNVIALL
+1368 QNVIGLL
-1375 NSVNKT
+1375 GSVS

>member
-8 VADLILQRTLGENTL
+8 VADLILQRTLGENSI

-88 LERLRDLATQ
+88 LERLRDLAAQ

-105 AETREAMQAEADQIS
+105 AETREAMQAEADQIL

-137 YYQENNG
+137 YYKENNG
-144 RAVSRI
+144 VQTAATKSSR
-150 NRGLSLDADSSITP
+150 
-164 PQPSPSR
+164 
-171 EGAQDSTPPQP
+171 
-182 SPSGEGVLGSTLS
+182 
-195 QASLTSSLSVS
+195 SLSRASARVS
-206 SPLAGEVTE
+206 PF
-215 GRRGVLSEAAA
+215 A
-226 STLLEG
+226 SVLEG
-232 AEAFAGGETRTIIID
+232 AEAFAGGETKTITID

-255 KLTTANDLSYS
+255 RLTTTNDLSYS

-271 GELTLLASDFYIK
+271 GELTLIASNFEIRGQEDVAHNIIISGRYNNVYGGKLNDTIK
-284 TQDEISHNLIVN
+284 EAGNSVCSTNNIFAGDGDDTIVLYGGVSKAYGEAGNDTLTSN
-296 GCRNEVHGG
+296 GGDLDGG
-305 NLSDKIVMNNN
+305 DGDDILNINNN
-316 GGEASVYGEAG
+316 GCTHHGGSGNDIFNINSSNSRIYGEDGDDIFNIIKGDNNMIDGGAGTNTVTGTVGSNTTINVVGANSGSVSLTKGVEQIVNINGKNYTMSTTLSSDEVIYKLDSSGQITFSSSSSSTDTIIKGDVNQKHNVVVSRVTFYGGNQGDKIEARELSFVYCGSGNNVLNVYYSYVDCRDGNNTITLSSLSTIYGGTGTNNVTLNGNSNYLESRNGTMNITIKGGKNNTIYGEGTNNRIVSNSGSNTFISGFGDADNAQALSLAKGETKNLTINGINYTVKNSSSNYSNAVLFSVNPVTGVVSFSGNNLTINGQSDVSHNVELYGLNFKFYGGEKDDIITMYAVNSTIYGEGGNDKLLINNVSTAYGGAG
-327 DDEIIVTGSQVRIRG
+327 DDEIILNSGTAY
-342 GDGND
+342 GDDGDD
-347 TITGGANVYGD
+347 TIT
-358 AGDDIINVTQ
+358 IN
-368 NYAFVYGGIGNDSF
+368 
-382 NAISGNSLMRLYG
+382 
-395 EAGDDH
+395 
-401 FNITSGNDI
+401 
-410 IVDGGEGTN
+410 
-419 TVVDNGRNTI
+419 
-429 KVNVIGS
+429 
-436 NAYSVEFAKN
+436 
-446 NETKTV
+446 
-452 TINGINYEVT
+452 
-462 NDKGGA
+462 
-468 NTLIYTIEPSGIIGF
+468 
-483 KSSYFTIKGELNKT
+483 
-497 HNVNIGASYSNIN
+497 AS
-510 FYGGNQ
+510 
-516 ADTIVLNGDG
+516 
-526 CRVYGLGGDDNITTN
+526 
-541 CQASVI
+541 
-547 DGGEGNDT
+547 
-555 LVVGGNRIR
+555 
-564 VYGGSGNDNITIRA
+564 
-578 SYSSVDAG
+578 
-586 EGDDFVDVRNNNL
+586 
-599 LIYGGTG
+599 
-606 NNTISDNGQ
+606 
-615 NTFINGF
+615 
-622 GDKDN
+622 
-627 AEAVILSANS
+627 
-637 SKDVVING
+637 
-645 IKYNIKN
+645 
-652 TISNER
+652 
-658 VVLCKQKPIT
+658 
-668 GEISFC
+668 
-674 AVGGTTITGQNDVA
+674 
-688 HNVSLY
+688 
-694 GYAMGFYGAN
+694 
-704 LADTITDFGFGT
+704 
-716 YAYGLGGND
+716 
-725 TMITNGYNSKLWGG
+725 TNGA
-739 DGNDTLTM
+739 
-747 NTTQNCIYGGQGD
+747 
-760 DIINLNS
+760 
-767 VTSQIINGGDGNDTY
+767 INGGLGNDTY
-782 NINVKVTDLT
+782 NINAKVTNLS

-840 SNNFIDGGTGN
+840 SNNFIDGGTGK

-1065 ITSSSNTVTSGKGNN
+1065 ITSSSNTITSGKGNN

-1112 RGENHITIS
+1112 RGENHVTIS

-1165 TSGNNEISIKGDANT
+1165 TSGNNEISIKGDSNT

-1188 NIKINGDNNIANGGA
+1188 NIKINGDNNTANGGA

-1300 DQLLNIG
+1300 EQLLNIG
-1307 NTINRLESVSEAQ
+1307 NTINRLESVAEAQ

-1368 QNVIALL
+1368 QNVMGLL
-1375 NSVNKT
+1375 NSVN

>member
-105 AETREAMQAEADQIS
+105 AETREAMQAEADQIL

-137 YYQENNG
+137 YYKENN
-144 RAVSRI
+144 VKTSVTKQSRI
-150 NRGLSLDADSSITP
+150 MR
-164 PQPSPSR
+164 
-171 EGAQDSTPPQP
+171 AQ
-182 SPSGEGVLGSTLS
+182 VF
-195 QASLTSSLSVS
+195 SLSAQS
-206 SPLAGEVTE
+206 DTI
-215 GRRGVLSEAAA
+215 
-226 STLLEG
+226 EG
-232 AEAFAGGETRTIIID
+232 AEAFAGGETRTITID
-247 GVQYTVKN
+247 GVNYTVKN
-255 KLTTANDLSYS
+255 RLSTANDLSYS

-271 GELTLLASDFYIK
+271 GELTLIASNFEIRGQEDVSHNIIISGRSNKVYGGKLSDSIQESALRGNTNEFHGGDGDDILILRSSNSLSYGEAGNDILTSYGAANHLFGGDGDDVFNTYASSIRSYGGAGNDIFNIDAVSNYVYGEDGDDSFNIISGTKHTIDGGGGTNNVTGNKDGNTLVNVIGANAFSEAFAAHETKTLTIDGKEYIITNGARAQSLNYKITTSGEIEFSSTIQAAISIKGQVDKSHNVRLSATAITFYGGDMSDIIRSSAGGCVIYAGGGDDIISGVSVDTIYAQSGNNIINAGNYGRVYGGTGKDTITLASYNQVIDASGGCEIIANGHNNTIAAKGSNNTITKKGTNNFFSGFGDEDNAKSIFLSAGETK
-284 TQDEISHNLIVN
+284 TVNINGINYTMKNSYTNEQAVLYSLNPVIGEISFSAQKSITIEGQNDISHNVALYGWCNFYGGEKDDVITQYGWGQHIYGQGGNDKITIN
-296 GCRNEVHGG
+296 GSGIAHGG
-305 NLSDKIVMNNN
+305 
-316 GGEASVYGEAG
+316 AG
-327 DDEIIVTGSQVRIRG
+327 DDEIIL
-342 GDGND
+342 NA
-347 TITGGANVYGD
+347 GGAAAYGD
-358 AGDDIINVTQ
+358 DGDDIITVNV
-368 NYAFVYGGIGNDSF
+368 A
-382 NAISGNSLMRLYG
+382 
-395 EAGDDH
+395 
-401 FNITSGNDI
+401 TSG
-410 IVDGGEGTN
+410 
-419 TVVDNGRNTI
+419 
-429 KVNVIGS
+429 
-436 NAYSVEFAKN
+436 A
-446 NETKTV
+446 
-452 TINGINYEVT
+452 
-462 NDKGGA
+462 
-468 NTLIYTIEPSGIIGF
+468 
-483 KSSYFTIKGELNKT
+483 
-497 HNVNIGASYSNIN
+497 
-510 FYGGNQ
+510 
-516 ADTIVLNGDG
+516 
-526 CRVYGLGGDDNITTN
+526 
-541 CQASVI
+541 
-547 DGGEGNDT
+547 
-555 LVVGGNRIR
+555 
-564 VYGGSGNDNITIRA
+564 
-578 SYSSVDAG
+578 
-586 EGDDFVDVRNNNL
+586 
-599 LIYGGTG
+599 
-606 NNTISDNGQ
+606 
-615 NTFINGF
+615 
-622 GDKDN
+622 
-627 AEAVILSANS
+627 
-637 SKDVVING
+637 
-645 IKYNIKN
+645 
-652 TISNER
+652 
-658 VVLCKQKPIT
+658 
-668 GEISFC
+668 
-674 AVGGTTITGQNDVA
+674 
-688 HNVSLY
+688 
-694 GYAMGFYGAN
+694 
-704 LADTITDFGFGT
+704 
-716 YAYGLGGND
+716 
-725 TMITNGYNSKLWGG
+725 
-739 DGNDTLTM
+739 
-747 NTTQNCIYGGQGD
+747 
-760 DIINLNS
+760 
-767 VTSQIINGGDGNDTY
+767 INGGLGNDTY
-782 NINVKVTDLT
+782 NINAKVTSLS

-840 SNNFIDGGTGN
+840 SNNFIDGGTGK

-924 VNAELNESA
+924 VNASSNESA

-1013 DNNTNIS
+1013 DNNTHIS

-1065 ITSSSNTVTSGKGNN
+1065 ITSSSNTITSGKGNN

-1112 RGENHITIS
+1112 RGENHVTIS
-1121 GNNNTYSTTTGSK
+1121 GNNNTYSTMTGSK

-1165 TSGNNEISIKGDANT
+1165 TSGNNEISIKGDSNI
-1180 IQGGAGQD
+1180 IQGGSDKD
-1188 NIKINGDNNIANGGA
+1188 NIKINGDNNTANGGA
-1203 ESDSFMVSNGN
+1203 ESDSFMVSSGN

-1300 DQLLNIG
+1300 EQLLNIG
-1307 NTINRLESVSEAQ
+1307 NTINRLESVAEAQ

-1368 QNVIALL
+1368 QNVIKLL
-1375 NSVNKT
+1375 NSV

>member
-1 MITFGSD
+1 MITLTSD
-8 VADLILQRTLGENTL
+8 VADLILQRTLGENSI

-88 LERLRDLATQ
+88 LERLRDLAAQ

-105 AETREAMQAEADQIS
+105 AETREAMQAEADQIV

-137 YYQENNG
+137 YYKENNG
-144 RAVSRI
+144 VQTAATKSSR
-150 NRGLSLDADSSITP
+150 
-164 PQPSPSR
+164 
-171 EGAQDSTPPQP
+171 
-182 SPSGEGVLGSTLS
+182 
-195 QASLTSSLSVS
+195 SLSRASARVS
-206 SPLAGEVTE
+206 AF
-215 GRRGVLSEAAA
+215 A
-226 STLLEG
+226 SVLEG
-232 AEAFAGGETRTIIID
+232 AEAFAGGETRTITID

-271 GELTLLASDFYIK
+271 GELTLIASNF
-284 TQDEISHNLIVN
+284 EIRGQEDVAHNLFIN
-296 GCRNEVHGG
+296 GGNNVVYGG
-305 NLSDKIVMNNN
+305 NLNDKIEELKSLQYNIFY
-316 GGEASVYGEAG
+316 GGDGDDILTAYCADLYGDDGKDTLTIKGMSRKLYGGDGDDIFYVNSSKNSVYGDGGNDTFIITGNDSTIRGGAG
-327 DDEIIVTGSQVRIRG
+327 DDKFEISGNDNII
-342 GDGND
+342 DGND
-347 TITGGANVYGD
+347 GNNSIISDTG
-358 AGDDIINVTQ
+358 
-368 NYAFVYGGIGNDSF
+368 
-382 NAISGNSLMRLYG
+382 SGNY
-395 EAGDDH
+395 
-401 FNITSGNDI
+401 
-410 IVDGGEGTN
+410 
-419 TVVDNGRNTI
+419 
-429 KVNVIGS
+429 KVNVDKP
-436 NAYSVEFAKN
+436 NAYAVEFVDKGQS
-446 NETKTV
+446 KV
-452 TINGINYEVT
+452 IDINGIKYVVT
-462 NDKGGA
+462 NNFA
-468 NTLIYTIEPSGIIGF
+468 NSTFIYSINNEGQVEFNSD
-483 KSSYFTIKGELNKT
+483 SFTIRGEEDKV
-497 HNVNIGASYSNIN
+497 HNVLLNGSYIN
-510 FYGGNQ
+510 FYGGNCGDNVRTTGIYNTIY
-516 ADTIVLNGDG
+516 AGDGDNIINSSSRWGRVYSGNGNDTINIQANEVFVDAGGGNNNITAHGRFLSIFCGDGDDVINVDGNSNSIYGGSGSNSLKYVNGDNCLISG
-526 CRVYGLGGDDNITTN
+526 FGDMDNCSVLELSSGETKTILINGIEYTIHNKLSSNNVFFYSINSVTERLKFGGGFFKIVGENDKEHRIDLIGHNNDLYTGYKADAINLQAAQSKIFTGGGNDDITVSGIDTETYADDGDDNITILADYN
-541 CQASVI
+541 S
-547 DGGEGNDT
+547 
-555 LVVGGNRIR
+555 
-564 VYGGSGNDNITIRA
+564 VYGGN
-578 SYSSVDAG
+578 
-586 EGDDFVDVRNNNL
+586 
-599 LIYGGTG
+599 
-606 NNTISDNGQ
+606 
-615 NTFINGF
+615 
-622 GDKDN
+622 
-627 AEAVILSANS
+627 
-637 SKDVVING
+637 
-645 IKYNIKN
+645 
-652 TISNER
+652 
-658 VVLCKQKPIT
+658 
-668 GEISFC
+668 
-674 AVGGTTITGQNDVA
+674 
-688 HNVSLY
+688 
-694 GYAMGFYGAN
+694 
-704 LADTITDFGFGT
+704 
-716 YAYGLGGND
+716 
-725 TMITNGYNSKLWGG
+725 
-739 DGNDTLTM
+739 
-747 NTTQNCIYGGQGD
+747 GD
-760 DIINLNS
+760 DIITVNVANGG
-767 VTSQIINGGDGNDTY
+767 VINGELGNDTY
-782 NINVKVTDLT
+782 NINAQVTNLS

-840 SNNFIDGGTGN
+840 SNNFIDGGTGK

-985 GNDNITLNA
+985 GNDKITLNA
-994 STNLEVTGGA
+994 STNQSITGGA

-1065 ITSSSNTVTSGKGNN
+1065 ITSSSNTITSGKGNN

-1112 RGENHITIS
+1112 RGENHVTIS
-1121 GNNNTYSTTTGSK
+1121 GNNNTYSTMTGSK

-1165 TSGNNEISIKGDANT
+1165 TSGNNEISIKGDSNT

-1188 NIKINGDNNIANGGA
+1188 NIKINGDNNTANGGA
-1203 ESDSFMVSNGN
+1203 ESDSFMVSSGN
-1214 NNTID
+1214 NNIID
-1219 GEGGER
+1219 GESGDR

-1238 NAVDI
+1238 NVVDI

-1280 TAEGALESLESIDEM
+1280 SAEGALESLESIDEM

-1300 DQLLNIG
+1300 EQLLNIG
-1307 NTINRLESVSEAQ
+1307 NTINRLESVAEAQ

-1368 QNVIALL
+1368 QNVIGLL
-1375 NSVNKT
+1375 NSV

>member
-88 LERLRDLATQ
+88 LERLCDLAAQ

-105 AETREAMQAEADQIS
+105 AETREAMQAEADQIL

-128 SIKYDNQNL
+128 SIQYDNQNL
-137 YYQENNG
+137 YYRENNG
-144 RAVSRI
+144 NTTKTKSDDTI
-150 NRGLSLDADSSITP
+150 SKNP
-164 PQPSPSR
+164 
-171 EGAQDSTPPQP
+171 
-182 SPSGEGVLGSTLS
+182 
-195 QASLTSSLSVS
+195 
-206 SPLAGEVTE
+206 AG
-215 GRRGVLSEAAA
+215 RAAA
-226 STLLEG
+226 LSGATHVAQLSDDQSIITSPFSNALSSSKSTSTLLEG
-232 AEAFAGGETRTIIID
+232 AEAFAGGETRTITID

-266 KDTST
+266 KDTSM
-271 GELTLLASDFYIK
+271 GELTLTASNFEIRGQEDVAHNIIISGRSNNVYGGKLNDTIK
-284 TQDEISHNLIVN
+284 EAGNSVCSTNNIFAGDGDDTIVLY
-296 GCRNEVHGG
+296 GRN
-305 NLSDKIVMNNN
+305 SK
-316 GGEASVYGEAG
+316 AYGEAG
-327 DDEIIVTGSQVRIRG
+327 NDTLTTSNVGDLYG
-342 GDGND
+342 GDG
-347 TITGGANVYGD
+347 
-358 AGDDIINVTQ
+358 DDILNINNNGSTHH
-368 NYAFVYGGIGNDSF
+368 GG
-382 NAISGNSLMRLYG
+382 
-395 EAGDDH
+395 
-401 FNITSGNDI
+401 SGNDI
-410 IVDGGEGTN
+410 FNINSSNSRIYGEDGDDIFNIIKGDNNMIDGGAGTN
-419 TVVDNGRNTI
+419 TVTGTVGSNTTI
-429 KVNVIGS
+429 NVIGANS
-436 NAYSVEFAKN
+436 GSVSLVRGVEQ
-446 NETKTV
+446 TV
-452 TINGINYEVT
+452 TINGIDYTMSTTSTVSSAT
-462 NDKGGA
+462 VIYKVND
-468 NTLIYTIEPSGIIGF
+468 SGQISFRMGEG
-483 KSSYFTIKGELNKT
+483 KATIKGDVNKK
-497 HNVNIGASYSNIN
+497 HNVEISSDLT
-510 FYGGNQ
+510 FYGGDKG
-516 ADTIVLNGDG
+516 DTILM
-526 CRVYGLGGDDNITTN
+526 
-541 CQASVI
+541 
-547 DGGEGNDT
+547 
-555 LVVGGNRIR
+555 
-564 VYGGSGNDNITIRA
+564 SGNSNYLYCG
-578 SYSSVDAG
+578 S
-586 EGDDFVDVRNNNL
+586 
-599 LIYGGTG
+599 G
-606 NNTISDNGQ
+606 NNTIKITGNYSMVFCQQGNNTITGGSYGYVFGGTGVNNVTLTGSYNYVESPSGTMNLTLKGNTNTIYGVGGNNTLVSNTGQ
-615 NTFINGF
+615 NSYICGF
-622 GDKDN
+622 GDADN
-627 AEAVILSANS
+627 AQAIRLKAGETKTVNIGGVNYEIRTTSTQGANALLYS
-637 SKDVVING
+637 INPVTGVVSFSGVGIIVKGQADV
-645 IKYNIKN
+645 
-652 TISNER
+652 S
-658 VVLCKQKPIT
+658 
-668 GEISFC
+668 
-674 AVGGTTITGQNDVA
+674 
-688 HNVSLY
+688 HNVELY
-694 GYAMGFYGAN
+694 GKDLTFYGGA
-704 LADTITDFGFGT
+704 LDDTITAKSGYILIG
-716 YAYGLGGND
+716 YGE
-725 TMITNGYNSKLWGG
+725 
-739 DGNDTLTM
+739 DGNDTLTIEAGV
-747 NTTQNCIYGGQGD
+747 NSGQVYGGDGD
-760 DIINLNS
+760 DNIILNKGGN
-767 VTSQIINGGDGNDTY
+767 VDAGAGDDTITINATVADWQSIKGGLGNDTY
-782 NINVKVTDLT
+782 NINAKVTNLS

-814 ADTFYLSG
+814 ADTFYIKG

-840 SNNFIDGGTGN
+840 SNNFIDGGTGK

-1013 DNNTNIS
+1013 DNNTHIS

-1065 ITSSSNTVTSGKGNN
+1065 ITSSSNTITSGKGNN

-1112 RGENHITIS
+1112 RGENHVTIS

-1165 TSGNNEISIKGDANT
+1165 TSGNNEISIKGDSNT

-1188 NIKINGDNNIANGGA
+1188 NIKINGDNNTANGGA
-1203 ESDSFMVSNGN
+1203 ESDSFMVSSGN
-1214 NNTID
+1214 NNIID
-1219 GEGGER
+1219 GESGDR

-1300 DQLLNIG
+1300 EQLLNIG

-1368 QNVIALL
+1368 QNVIGLL
-1375 NSVNKT
+1375 GSVS

>member
-1 MITFGSD
+1 MITLTSD
-8 VADLILQRTLGENTL
+8 VADLILQRTLGENSL

-62 QVQQNTEDGIA
+62 QVQQNTDDGIS

-88 LERLRDLATQ
+88 LERLRDLAAQ

-105 AETREAMQAEADQIS
+105 AETREAMQAEADQIL

-128 SIKYDNQNL
+128 SIKYENQNL
-137 YYQENNG
+137 YYKENNDVQTT
-144 RAVSRI
+144 ATKSSR
-150 NRGLSLDADSSITP
+150 
-164 PQPSPSR
+164 
-171 EGAQDSTPPQP
+171 
-182 SPSGEGVLGSTLS
+182 
-195 QASLTSSLSVS
+195 SLSRASARVS
-206 SPLAGEVTE
+206 AF
-215 GRRGVLSEAAA
+215 A
-226 STLLEG
+226 SVLEG
-232 AEAFAGGETRTIIID
+232 AEAFAGGETRTITID

-271 GELTLLASDFYIK
+271 GELTLIASNFEIRGQEDVAHNIIISGRSNKVYGGKLDDKVEESDSENCYINS
-284 TQDEISHNLIVN
+284 IY
-296 GCRNEVHGG
+296 
-305 NLSDKIVMNNN
+305 
-316 GGEASVYGEAG
+316 GGEGNDTIILRATASGGYGEAG
-327 DDEIIVTGSQVRIRG
+327 DDLLTAYKGSLNGGTGEDIFNIYAGYVVHHG
-342 GDGND
+342 GTGND
-347 TITGGANVYGD
+347 IFNIYGVSNKIYGD
-358 AGDDIINVTQ
+358 DGDDI
-368 NYAFVYGGIGNDSF
+368 
-382 NAISGNSLMRLYG
+382 
-395 EAGDDH
+395 
-401 FNITSGNDI
+401 FNIIQGGSNTI
-410 IVDGGEGTN
+410 DGGTGTN
-419 TVVDNGRNTI
+419 TVTGTVGTNTTI
-429 KVNVIGS
+429 NVIGANSGSVSLTKGVEQVVNINGIDYTMSTESTTATVIYSINDSGQITFSMSS
-436 NAYSVEFAKN
+436 NQAIIRGDLNKKHNVSIKAGITFYGGNKGDIIDAHGATIYLGSGNNTLKAFGTTIYGSSGNDTVSITDGSFFYGGTGITNLTARSLNYIESVSGTMNLSLQGDN
-446 NETKTV
+446 NTVYGTGGNNTLVSNTGPNSYICGFGDADNAQALSLSKGETKNL
-452 TINGINYEVT
+452 TINGINYTVKNTNSKASNALLYTVNPVT
-462 NDKGGA
+462 GAISFSGVNVNVTGQKDVSHNVKLYGKSLTFCGGDSDDTIEMVTGNHYVYGEGGNDKL
-468 NTLIYTIEPSGIIGF
+468 LINSSGF
-483 KSSYFTIKGELNKT
+483 
-497 HNVNIGASYSNIN
+497 A
-510 FYGGNQ
+510 
-516 ADTIVLNGDG
+516 
-526 CRVYGLGGDDNITTN
+526 
-541 CQASVI
+541 
-547 DGGEGNDT
+547 
-555 LVVGGNRIR
+555 
-564 VYGGSGNDNITIRA
+564 YGGSGDDEIIINA
-578 SYSSVDAG
+578 VSS
-586 EGDDFVDVRNNNL
+586 
-599 LIYGGTG
+599 
-606 NNTISDNGQ
+606 
-615 NTFINGF
+615 
-622 GDKDN
+622 
-627 AEAVILSANS
+627 
-637 SKDVVING
+637 
-645 IKYNIKN
+645 
-652 TISNER
+652 
-658 VVLCKQKPIT
+658 
-668 GEISFC
+668 
-674 AVGGTTITGQNDVA
+674 
-688 HNVSLY
+688 
-694 GYAMGFYGAN
+694 GA
-704 LADTITDFGFGT
+704 
-716 YAYGLGGND
+716 AYGD
-725 TMITNGYNSKLWGG
+725 E
-739 DGNDTLTM
+739 
-747 NTTQNCIYGGQGD
+747 GD
-760 DIINLNS
+760 DIITVNIAN
-767 VTSQIINGGDGNDTY
+767 TGTINGGLGNDTY
-782 NINVKVTDLT
+782 NINAKVTSLS

-840 SNNFIDGGTGN
+840 SNNFIDGGTGK

-924 VNAELNESA
+924 VNASSNESA

-1013 DNNTNIS
+1013 DNNTHIS

-1065 ITSSSNTVTSGKGNN
+1065 ITSSSNTITSGKGNN

-1112 RGENHITIS
+1112 RGENQITINGE
-1121 GNNNTYSTTTGSK
+1121 GNSYSSMLGDKKVTIIGTNNDVTTGA
-1134 EINIIGNTNNI
+1134 
-1145 LSGSGDDQIEVKGDN
+1145 GDDQIEVKGDN

-1165 TSGNNEISIKGDANT
+1165 TSGNNEISIKGDSNT
-1180 IQGGAGQD
+1180 IQGGSDKD
-1188 NIKINGDNNIANGGA
+1188 NIKINGDNNTANGGA

-1368 QNVIALL
+1368 QNVMGLL
-1375 NSVNKT
+1375 SSVNQ

>member
-23 GLNNSINRMTTGYK
+23 GLNTSINRMTTGYK

-88 LERLRDLATQ
+88 LERLRDLAAQ

-105 AETREAMQAEADQIS
+105 AETREAMQAEADQIL

-137 YYQENNG
+137 YYKENNG
-144 RAVSRI
+144 VQTAATKSSR
-150 NRGLSLDADSSITP
+150 
-164 PQPSPSR
+164 
-171 EGAQDSTPPQP
+171 
-182 SPSGEGVLGSTLS
+182 
-195 QASLTSSLSVS
+195 SLSRASARVS
-206 SPLAGEVTE
+206 AF
-215 GRRGVLSEAAA
+215 A
-226 STLLEG
+226 SVLEG
-232 AEAFAGGETRTIIID
+232 AEAFAGGETRTITID

-271 GELTLLASDFYIK
+271 GELTLIASNFEIRGQEDVAHNIIISGRSNNVYGGKLNDTIQEAVSSVGSSNVFYGGAGDDI
-284 TQDEISHNLIVN
+284 LILRYSGAIAN
-296 GCRNEVHGG
+296 GEAGNDILTSYGG
-305 NLSDKIVMNNN
+305 STSLR
-316 GGEASVYGEAG
+316 GGEGDDEFNMYASYISSYGGAGNDVFNINATNNSVYGENGDDTFNIISGTNNMIDGGAGINRVTGNKDGNTLVNVIGANAFTEAFEANETKTLTIDGKEYVITNGGKAQSLNYKISSSGEIEFTSTLQTAISIKGQVDKSHNVLLQSANITFYGGNKSDTIKAGSGAGVIIYAGAGDDSISMSGSSCTIYAQSGNNIIKASSYTRIYGGTGKDTITVSSYNQIIGGTGGCEIIANGHNNVIVAKGNNNSITKKGNNNFFSGFGDADNAQSVILSAGETKTVNINGINYTMKNSYGDEQAVAYYVNPVTGEISFSAFYLITIEGQQDVSHNVALYGWCNFYGGEKDDVITQYGWSQHIYGQGGNDKITINGSGIAHGGAG
-327 DDEIIVTGSQVRIRG
+327 DDEIILNS
-342 GDGND
+342 
-347 TITGGANVYGD
+347 GAAYGD
-358 AGDDIINVTQ
+358 DGDDIITV
-368 NYAFVYGGIGNDSF
+368 
-382 NAISGNSLMRLYG
+382 NA
-395 EAGDDH
+395 
-401 FNITSGNDI
+401 
-410 IVDGGEGTN
+410 
-419 TVVDNGRNTI
+419 
-429 KVNVIGS
+429 
-436 NAYSVEFAKN
+436 
-446 NETKTV
+446 
-452 TINGINYEVT
+452 
-462 NDKGGA
+462 
-468 NTLIYTIEPSGIIGF
+468 
-483 KSSYFTIKGELNKT
+483 
-497 HNVNIGASYSNIN
+497 
-510 FYGGNQ
+510 
-516 ADTIVLNGDG
+516 
-526 CRVYGLGGDDNITTN
+526 
-541 CQASVI
+541 
-547 DGGEGNDT
+547 
-555 LVVGGNRIR
+555 VVGGTIQ
-564 VYGGSGNDNITIRA
+564 GG
-578 SYSSVDAG
+578 
-586 EGDDFVDVRNNNL
+586 L
-599 LIYGGTG
+599 
-606 NNTISDNGQ
+606 
-615 NTFINGF
+615 
-622 GDKDN
+622 
-627 AEAVILSANS
+627 
-637 SKDVVING
+637 
-645 IKYNIKN
+645 
-652 TISNER
+652 
-658 VVLCKQKPIT
+658 
-668 GEISFC
+668 
-674 AVGGTTITGQNDVA
+674 
-688 HNVSLY
+688 
-694 GYAMGFYGAN
+694 
-704 LADTITDFGFGT
+704 
-716 YAYGLGGND
+716 
-725 TMITNGYNSKLWGG
+725 
-739 DGNDTLTM
+739 
-747 NTTQNCIYGGQGD
+747 
-760 DIINLNS
+760 
-767 VTSQIINGGDGNDTY
+767 GNDTY
-782 NINVKVTDLT
+782 NINAKVTNLS

-1065 ITSSSNTVTSGKGNN
+1065 ITSSSNTITSGKGNN

-1112 RGENHITIS
+1112 RGENHVTIS
-1121 GNNNTYSTTTGSK
+1121 GNNNTYSTMTGSK

-1165 TSGNNEISIKGDANT
+1165 TSGNNEISIKGDSNT

-1188 NIKINGDNNIANGGA
+1188 NIKINGDNNTANGGA

-1368 QNVIALL
+1368 QNVIGLL
-1375 NSVNKT
+1375 NSV

>member
-105 AETREAMQAEADQIS
+105 AETREAMQAEADQIL

-137 YYQENNG
+137 YYKENNG
-144 RAVSRI
+144 VQTAATKSSR
-150 NRGLSLDADSSITP
+150 
-164 PQPSPSR
+164 
-171 EGAQDSTPPQP
+171 
-182 SPSGEGVLGSTLS
+182 
-195 QASLTSSLSVS
+195 SLSRASARV
-206 SPLAGEVTE
+206 SPLASV
-215 GRRGVLSEAAA
+215 
-226 STLLEG
+226 LEG
-232 AEAFAGGETRTIIID
+232 AEAFAGGETRIITID

-271 GELTLLASDFYIK
+271 GELTLIASNF
-284 TQDEISHNLIVN
+284 EIRGQEDVVHNLIIS
-296 GCRNEVHGG
+296 GRRNNIYGG
-305 NLSDKIVMNNN
+305 KLDDKVEESDSENCYINYIY
-316 GGEASVYGEAG
+316 GGEGNDTIILRATASVGYGEAG
-327 DDEIIVTGSQVRIRG
+327 DDLLTAYTGSLNG
-342 GDGND
+342 GTGEDIFNIYAGYVVHHGGAGND
-347 TITGGANVYGD
+347 IFNIYGVSNKIYGD
-358 AGDDIINVTQ
+358 DGDDI
-368 NYAFVYGGIGNDSF
+368 
-382 NAISGNSLMRLYG
+382 
-395 EAGDDH
+395 
-401 FNITSGNDI
+401 FNIIQGGSNTI
-410 IVDGGEGTN
+410 DGGTGTN
-419 TVVDNGRNTI
+419 TVTGTVGTNTTI
-429 KVNVIGS
+429 NVIGANSGSVSLTKGVEQVVNINGIDYTMSTESTTATVIYSINDSGQITFSMSS
-436 NAYSVEFAKN
+436 NQAIIRGDLNKKHNVSIKAGITFYGGNKGDIIDAHGATIYLGSGNNTLKADSGYIYSSSGSNTVTLIGFACFYGVSGVN
-446 NETKTV
+446 NITVSGRYNYIESGSGAIKLTLKGSDNTIYGAGGNNTLVSNTGSNNFISGFGDADNAQALSLAKGETKNL
-452 TINGINYEVT
+452 TINGINYTVKNTNSKTSNALLYTVNPVT
-462 NDKGGA
+462 GA
-468 NTLIYTIEPSGIIGF
+468 ISFSGVNVNVTGQ
-483 KSSYFTIKGELNKT
+483 KDVS
-497 HNVNIGASYSNIN
+497 HNVKLYGKSLT
-510 FYGGNQ
+510 FYGGDSD
-516 ADTIVLNGDG
+516 DTIEMVTGNHY
-526 CRVYGLGGDDNITTN
+526 VYG
-541 CQASVI
+541 
-547 DGGEGNDT
+547 E
-555 LVVGGNRIR
+555 
-564 VYGGSGNDNITIRA
+564 
-578 SYSSVDAG
+578 
-586 EGDDFVDVRNNNL
+586 
-599 LIYGGTG
+599 
-606 NNTISDNGQ
+606 
-615 NTFINGF
+615 
-622 GDKDN
+622 
-627 AEAVILSANS
+627 
-637 SKDVVING
+637 
-645 IKYNIKN
+645 
-652 TISNER
+652 
-658 VVLCKQKPIT
+658 
-668 GEISFC
+668 
-674 AVGGTTITGQNDVA
+674 
-688 HNVSLY
+688 
-694 GYAMGFYGAN
+694 
-704 LADTITDFGFGT
+704 
-716 YAYGLGGND
+716 GGND
-725 TMITNGYNSKLWGG
+725 KLLINSSGFA
-739 DGNDTLTM
+739 
-747 NTTQNCIYGGQGD
+747 YGGAGDDEIILNAGGAAYGDDGD
-760 DIINLNS
+760 DIITVNVANS
-767 VTSQIINGGDGNDTY
+767 GAINGGLGNDTY
-782 NINVKVTDLT
+782 NINAKVTNLS

-840 SNNFIDGGTGN
+840 SNNFIDGGTGK

-924 VNAELNESA
+924 VNAESNESA

-1065 ITSSSNTVTSGKGNN
+1065 ITSSSNTITSGKGNN

-1112 RGENHITIS
+1112 RGENHVTIS

-1165 TSGNNEISIKGDANT
+1165 TSGNNEISIKGDSNT

-1188 NIKINGDNNIANGGA
+1188 NIKINGDNNSANGGA
-1203 ESDSFMVSNGN
+1203 ESDSFMVSSGN
-1214 NNTID
+1214 NNIID
-1219 GEGGER
+1219 GESGDR

-1300 DQLLNIG
+1300 EQLLNIG
-1307 NTINRLESVSEAQ
+1307 NTINRLESVAEAQ

-1368 QNVIALL
+1368 QNVMGLL
-1375 NSVNKT
+1375 SSVNH

>member
-1 MITFGSD
+1 MITFESD

-23 GLNNSINRMTTGYK
+23 GLNTSINRMTTGYK

-62 QVQQNTEDGIA
+62 KVQQNTEDGIA

-88 LERLRDLATQ
+88 LERLRDLAAQ

-105 AETREAMQAEADQIS
+105 AETREAMQAEADQIL

-137 YYQENNG
+137 YYRENNG
-144 RAVSRI
+144 
-150 NRGLSLDADSSITP
+150 NITK
-164 PQPSPSR
+164 
-171 EGAQDSTPPQP
+171 AK
-182 SPSGEGVLGSTLS
+182 
-195 QASLTSSLSVS
+195 SLSS
-206 SPLAGEVTE
+206 APSHPLLRERVGV
-215 GRRGVLSEAAA
+215 RGQSNGSDIMLLAVDDV
-226 STLLEG
+226 LEG
-232 AEAFAGGETRTIIID
+232 AEAFAGGETRTITID

-271 GELTLLASDFYIK
+271 GELTLIASNF
-284 TQDEISHNLIVN
+284 EIRGQEDVAHNLTISGRSN
-296 GCRNEVHGG
+296 SIYGSSKDDI
-305 NLSDKIVMNNN
+305 LTDSYNN
-316 GGEASVYGEAG
+316 GSNIFWGLAGNDTITLKGDGSRAYGGDGDDIITLLGSACQVYGEAG
-327 DDEIIVTGSQVRIRG
+327 NDTINLDKASVVVEG
-342 GDGND
+342 GDGDDNLE
-347 TITGGANVYGD
+347 INNSGNAYGD
-358 AGDDIINVTQ
+358 DGDD
-368 NYAFVYGGIGNDSF
+368 
-382 NAISGNSLMRLYG
+382 
-395 EAGDDH
+395 
-401 FNITSGNDI
+401 
-410 IVDGGEGTN
+410 
-419 TVVDNGRNTI
+419 
-429 KVNVIGS
+429 VI
-436 NAYSVEFAKN
+436 
-446 NETKTV
+446 
-452 TINGINYEVT
+452 TIN
-462 NDKGGA
+462 
-468 NTLIYTIEPSGIIGF
+468 
-483 KSSYFTIKGELNKT
+483 
-497 HNVNIGASYSNIN
+497 SNIAS
-510 FYGGNQ
+510 NQ
-516 ADTIVLNGDG
+516 IV
-526 CRVYGLGGDDNITTN
+526 
-541 CQASVI
+541 
-547 DGGEGNDT
+547 
-555 LVVGGNRIR
+555 
-564 VYGGSGNDNITIRA
+564 
-578 SYSSVDAG
+578 
-586 EGDDFVDVRNNNL
+586 
-599 LIYGGTG
+599 
-606 NNTISDNGQ
+606 
-615 NTFINGF
+615 
-622 GDKDN
+622 
-627 AEAVILSANS
+627 
-637 SKDVVING
+637 
-645 IKYNIKN
+645 
-652 TISNER
+652 
-658 VVLCKQKPIT
+658 
-668 GEISFC
+668 
-674 AVGGTTITGQNDVA
+674 
-688 HNVSLY
+688 
-694 GYAMGFYGAN
+694 
-704 LADTITDFGFGT
+704 
-716 YAYGLGGND
+716 
-725 TMITNGYNSKLWGG
+725 
-739 DGNDTLTM
+739 
-747 NTTQNCIYGGQGD
+747 
-760 DIINLNS
+760 
-767 VTSQIINGGDGNDTY
+767 NGGLGNDTY
-782 NINVKVTDLT
+782 NINAKVTNLS

-814 ADTFYLSG
+814 ADTFYLSS

-1032 AHNNINTGEGN
+1032 AYNNINTGEGN

-1065 ITSSSNTVTSGKGNN
+1065 ITSSSNTITSGKGNN

-1112 RGENHITIS
+1112 RGENQITINGE
-1121 GNNNTYSTTTGSK
+1121 GNSYSSMLGDKKVT
-1134 EINIIGNTNNI
+1134 IIGTNNDVTT
-1145 LSGSGDDQIEVKGDN
+1145 GSGDDQIEVKGDN

-1165 TSGNNEISIKGDANT
+1165 TSGNNEISIKGDSNT

-1300 DQLLNIG
+1300 EQLLNIG
-1307 NTINRLESVSEAQ
+1307 NTINRLESVAEAQ

-1368 QNVIALL
+1368 QNVIGLL
-1375 NSVNKT
+1375 GSINS

>member
-23 GLNNSINRMTTGYK
+23 GLNTSINRMTTGYK

-105 AETREAMQAEADQIS
+105 AETREAMQAEADQIL

-137 YYQENNG
+137 YYKENNDVQTT
-144 RAVSRI
+144 ATKSSR
-150 NRGLSLDADSSITP
+150 
-164 PQPSPSR
+164 
-171 EGAQDSTPPQP
+171 
-182 SPSGEGVLGSTLS
+182 
-195 QASLTSSLSVS
+195 SLSRASARVS
-206 SPLAGEVTE
+206 AF
-215 GRRGVLSEAAA
+215 A
-226 STLLEG
+226 SVLEG
-232 AEAFAGGETRTIIID
+232 AEAFAGGETRTITID

-271 GELTLLASDFYIK
+271 GELTLIASNFEIRGLED
-284 TQDEISHNLIVN
+284 ISHNLIISGKSN
-296 GCRNEVHGG
+296 YIYGG
-305 NLSDKIVMNNN
+305 DLADTIEELDSNCSNNN
-316 GGEASVYGEAG
+316 IYGGAGNDTIILRGGSRAYGEAG
-327 DDEIIVTGSQVRIRG
+327 DDILTGYAG
-342 GDGND
+342 GL
-347 TITGGANVYGD
+347 
-358 AGDDIINVTQ
+358 
-368 NYAFVYGGIGNDSF
+368 YGG
-382 NAISGNSLMRLYG
+382 
-395 EAGDDH
+395 E
-401 FNITSGNDI
+401 GNDI
-410 IVDGGEGTN
+410 LNVYSGDTNSGGEGNDVFNIYQNNNTNNGDDGDDTFNIIGSLSGVTINGGTGTN
-419 TVVDNGRNTI
+419 TVTGEVGSNTTINVVGANSGVVSLVKGVEQKATINGIDYTMSATQSSAEVIYKLDTSGQITFTSSSGGVIIKGDVNKKHNVVVRGVTFYGGNQGDTILANANNTI
-429 KVNVIGS
+429 VYCGNGS
-436 NAYSVEFAKN
+436 NKITITQGLCYGGAGN
-446 NETKTV
+446 NEVSMNNYTRYYGGSGVNNITVSGKYNYIESGSGAIKLTLKGSDNTIYGAGGNNTIVSNTGSNNFISGFGDADNAQALSLAKGETKNL
-452 TINGINYEVT
+452 TINGINYTVKNNSSNYSNAVLFSVNPVT
-462 NDKGGA
+462 GA
-468 NTLIYTIEPSGIIGF
+468 ISFSGVNVNVTGQ
-483 KSSYFTIKGELNKT
+483 KDVS
-497 HNVNIGASYSNIN
+497 HNVELYGLNFK
-510 FYGGNQ
+510 FYGGEK
-516 ADTIVLNGDG
+516 
-526 CRVYGLGGDDNITTN
+526 DDIITMYAVNST
-541 CQASVI
+541 
-547 DGGEGNDT
+547 
-555 LVVGGNRIR
+555 
-564 VYGGSGNDNITIRA
+564 
-578 SYSSVDAG
+578 
-586 EGDDFVDVRNNNL
+586 
-599 LIYGGTG
+599 IYG
-606 NNTISDNGQ
+606 
-615 NTFINGF
+615 
-622 GDKDN
+622 
-627 AEAVILSANS
+627 E
-637 SKDVVING
+637 
-645 IKYNIKN
+645 
-652 TISNER
+652 
-658 VVLCKQKPIT
+658 
-668 GEISFC
+668 
-674 AVGGTTITGQNDVA
+674 
-688 HNVSLY
+688 
-694 GYAMGFYGAN
+694 
-704 LADTITDFGFGT
+704 
-716 YAYGLGGND
+716 GGND
-725 TMITNGYNSKLWGG
+725 KLLI
-739 DGNDTLTM
+739 NNVSTA
-747 NTTQNCIYGGQGD
+747 YGGAGDDEIIINSSGTAYGDDGD
-760 DIINLNS
+760 DIITANAGGSL
-767 VTSQIINGGDGNDTY
+767 IINGGLGNDTY
-782 NINVKVTDLT
+782 NINAKVTNLS

-840 SNNFIDGGTGN
+840 SNNFIDGGTGK

-1065 ITSSSNTVTSGKGNN
+1065 ITSSSNTITSGKGNN

-1112 RGENHITIS
+1112 RGENHVTIS
-1121 GNNNTYSTTTGSK
+1121 GNNNTYSTMTGSK

-1165 TSGNNEISIKGDANT
+1165 TSGNNEISIKGDSNT

-1188 NIKINGDNNIANGGA
+1188 NIKINGDNNTANGGA
-1203 ESDSFMVSNGN
+1203 ESDSFMVSSGN
-1214 NNTID
+1214 NNIID
-1219 GEGGER
+1219 GESGDR

-1307 NTINRLESVSEAQ
+1307 NTINRLESVAEAQ

-1368 QNVIALL
+1368 QNVMGLL
-1375 NSVNKT
+1375 NSVNV

>member
-1 MITFGSD
+1 MITLTSD
-8 VADLILQRTLGENTL
+8 VADLILQRTLGENSI
-23 GLNNSINRMTTGYK
+23 GLNTSINRMTTGYK

-88 LERLRDLATQ
+88 LERLRDLAAQ

-105 AETREAMQAEADQIS
+105 AETREAMQAEADQIL

-137 YYQENNG
+137 YYKENNG
-144 RAVSRI
+144 VQTTATKSSR
-150 NRGLSLDADSSITP
+150 
-164 PQPSPSR
+164 
-171 EGAQDSTPPQP
+171 
-182 SPSGEGVLGSTLS
+182 
-195 QASLTSSLSVS
+195 SLSRASARV
-206 SPLAGEVTE
+206 SPLASV
-215 GRRGVLSEAAA
+215 
-226 STLLEG
+226 LEG
-232 AEAFAGGETRTIIID
+232 AEAFAGGETRIITID

-271 GELTLLASDFYIK
+271 GELTLIASNF
-284 TQDEISHNLIVN
+284 EIRGQSDVAHNLIISGKSN
-296 GCRNEVHGG
+296 SIYGG
-305 NLSDKIVMNNN
+305 DLADTIEELNSNCSNNYIY
-316 GGEASVYGEAG
+316 GGAGNDTIILRGGSRAYGEAG
-327 DDEIIVTGSQVRIRG
+327 DDILT
-342 GDGND
+342 
-347 TITGGANVYGD
+347 A
-358 AGDDIINVTQ
+358 
-368 NYAFVYGGIGNDSF
+368 YGGN
-382 NAISGNSLMRLYG
+382 LYG
-395 EAGDDH
+395 GE
-401 FNITSGNDI
+401 GNDI
-410 IVDGGEGTN
+410 LNVYTSGTNSGGEGNDVFNIYQNNNTNNGDDGDDTFNIIGSLSGVTINGGTGTN
-419 TVVDNGRNTI
+419 TVTGEVGTNTTINVVGANSGVVSLVKGVEQKATINGIDYTMSATLSSAEVIYKLDTSGQITFTSSSGGVIIKGDVNKKHNVVVRGVTFYGGNQGDTILANANNTI
-429 KVNVIGS
+429 VYCGNGS
-436 NAYSVEFAKN
+436 NKITITQGLCYGGAGN
-446 NETKTV
+446 NEVSMNKYTRYYGGSGVNNITVSGRYNYIESGSGAIKLTLKGSDNTIYGAGGNNTIVSNTGSNNFISGFGDADNAQALSLAKGETKNL
-452 TINGINYEVT
+452 TINGINYTVKNISSNYSNAVLFSVNPVT
-462 NDKGGA
+462 GVVSFSGHN
-468 NTLIYTIEPSGIIGF
+468 LTINGQSDV
-483 KSSYFTIKGELNKT
+483 S
-497 HNVNIGASYSNIN
+497 HNVELYGLKFK
-510 FYGGNQ
+510 FYGGEKDDIITMY
-516 ADTIVLNGDG
+516 AVKSTI
-526 CRVYGLGGDDNITTN
+526 YGEGGNDKLLINNVSTAYGGAGDDEIILN
-541 CQASVI
+541 SV
-547 DGGEGNDT
+547 GT
-555 LVVGGNRIR
+555 A
-564 VYGGSGNDNITIRA
+564 Y
-578 SYSSVDAG
+578 
-586 EGDDFVDVRNNNL
+586 GDD
-599 LIYGGTG
+599 
-606 NNTISDNGQ
+606 
-615 NTFINGF
+615 
-622 GDKDN
+622 GD
-627 AEAVILSANS
+627 
-637 SKDVVING
+637 
-645 IKYNIKN
+645 
-652 TISNER
+652 
-658 VVLCKQKPIT
+658 
-668 GEISFC
+668 
-674 AVGGTTITGQNDVA
+674 
-688 HNVSLY
+688 
-694 GYAMGFYGAN
+694 
-704 LADTITDFGFGT
+704 DTITVNV
-716 YAYGLGGND
+716 A
-725 TMITNGYNSKLWGG
+725 
-739 DGNDTLTM
+739 
-747 NTTQNCIYGGQGD
+747 
-760 DIINLNS
+760 
-767 VTSQIINGGDGNDTY
+767 TSGAINGGLGNDTY
-782 NINVKVTDLT
+782 NINAKVTNLS

-840 SNNFIDGGTGN
+840 SNNFIDGGTGK

-985 GNDNITLNA
+985 GNDTITLNA
-994 STNLEVTGGA
+994 STNQSITGGA

-1065 ITSSSNTVTSGKGNN
+1065 ITSSSNTITSGKGNN

-1112 RGENHITIS
+1112 RGENHVTIS
-1121 GNNNTYSTTTGSK
+1121 GNNNTYSTMTGSK

-1165 TSGNNEISIKGDANT
+1165 TSGNNEISIKGDSNI
-1180 IQGGAGQD
+1180 IQGGSDKD
-1188 NIKINGDNNIANGGA
+1188 NIKINGDNNTANGGA
-1203 ESDSFMVSNGN
+1203 ESDSFMVSSGN

-1232 KNTVYT
+1232 KNTGYT

-1307 NTINRLESVSEAQ
+1307 NTINRLESVAEAQ

-1368 QNVIALL
+1368 QNVMGLL
-1375 NSVNKT
+1375 SSVNQ

>member
-1 MITFGSD
+1 MITLTSD
-8 VADLILQRTLGENTL
+8 VADLILQRTLGENSL

-62 QVQQNTEDGIA
+62 QVQQNTDDGIS

-105 AETREAMQAEADQIS
+105 SDTRESMQAEADQII
-120 EQISQIRE
+120 EQISQIRD

-137 YYQENNG
+137 YYKENN
-144 RAVSRI
+144 VKTSVTTQSRI
-150 NRGLSLDADSSITP
+150 MK
-164 PQPSPSR
+164 
-171 EGAQDSTPPQP
+171 AQ
-182 SPSGEGVLGSTLS
+182 VF
-195 QASLTSSLSVS
+195 SLSAQS
-206 SPLAGEVTE
+206 GTI
-215 GRRGVLSEAAA
+215 
-226 STLLEG
+226 EG
-232 AEAFAGGETRTIIID
+232 AEAFAGGETRTITID

-255 KLTTANDLSYS
+255 KLSTANDLSYS

-271 GELTLLASDFYIK
+271 GELTLTASNFEIRGQEDVSYNLVISGISNNIYGSSKDDIFSDTSTSGSNIFYGLAGND
-284 TQDEISHNLIVN
+284 TVMLN
-296 GCRNEVHGG
+296 GNGSRVYGG
-305 NLSDKIVMNNN
+305 DGDDVITLLGS
-316 GGEASVYGEAG
+316 ACQVYGEAG
-327 DDEIIVTGSQVRIRG
+327 NDTINLERAATIAEGGDGDDIFNIKVSTNWKINGNDGNDTFNIIGNQKNLNINGGSGINMVTGEINSTMTLVNVDRANSYTVDFNKNETKTININGIDYIVTNGTTSQTLIYKINDDGQIEFSTSGAQMTIKGDVNKSHNVVLKSSRLVFYGGNIGDEIKISGDVTVYCGDGDNTITLSSSSIVYGGKGKNIFNISTSGCTVYSKSKDDTINVSGNYNYIQCENGANVNIKSGMQNMVWNLSGTGTIIDNGKNSFISGFGDLDNSTAILLDANANEIIKVNGIEYSIKNRQAVQRALFYSVNAVTDEVSFAGIYVDIKGQDDVEHNVNLYGFRPVFSGGSRDDSIKAFGHDLVINAGDGDDTVVFSGNYGSIYG

-347 TITGGANVYGD
+347 LLFMD
-358 AGDDIINVTQ
+358 ATN
-368 NYAFVYGGIGNDSF
+368 GN
-382 NAISGNSLMRLYG
+382 LYG
-395 EAGDDH
+395 EAGDD
-401 FNITSGNDI
+401 TL
-410 IVDGGEGTN
+410 
-419 TVVDNGRNTI
+419 TI
-429 KVNVIGS
+429 
-436 NAYSVEFAKN
+436 
-446 NETKTV
+446 
-452 TINGINYEVT
+452 
-462 NDKGGA
+462 
-468 NTLIYTIEPSGIIGF
+468 
-483 KSSYFTIKGELNKT
+483 
-497 HNVNIGASYSNIN
+497 
-510 FYGGNQ
+510 
-516 ADTIVLNGDG
+516 
-526 CRVYGLGGDDNITTN
+526 
-541 CQASVI
+541 
-547 DGGEGNDT
+547 
-555 LVVGGNRIR
+555 
-564 VYGGSGNDNITIRA
+564 
-578 SYSSVDAG
+578 
-586 EGDDFVDVRNNNL
+586 NNNL
-599 LIYGGTG
+599 
-606 NNTISDNGQ
+606 NGQ
-615 NTFINGF
+615 
-622 GDKDN
+622 
-627 AEAVILSANS
+627 
-637 SKDVVING
+637 
-645 IKYNIKN
+645 
-652 TISNER
+652 
-658 VVLCKQKPIT
+658 
-668 GEISFC
+668 
-674 AVGGTTITGQNDVA
+674 
-688 HNVSLY
+688 
-694 GYAMGFYGAN
+694 
-704 LADTITDFGFGT
+704 
-716 YAYGLGGND
+716 
-725 TMITNGYNSKLWGG
+725 
-739 DGNDTLTM
+739 
-747 NTTQNCIYGGQGD
+747 
-760 DIINLNS
+760 
-767 VTSQIINGGDGNDTY
+767 INGGLGNDTY
-782 NINVKVTDLT
+782 NINAKVTNLS

-840 SNNFIDGGTGN
+840 SNNFIDGGTGK

-924 VNAELNESA
+924 VNASSNESA

-939 NNNVIT
+939 NNNVIN

-1013 DNNTNIS
+1013 DNNTHIS

-1065 ITSSSNTVTSGKGNN
+1065 ITSSSNTVTAGKGNN

-1112 RGENHITIS
+1112 RGENQITINGE
-1121 GNNNTYSTTTGSK
+1121 GNSYSSMLGDKKVTIIGTNNDVTTGA
-1134 EINIIGNTNNI
+1134 
-1145 LSGSGDDQIEVKGDN
+1145 GDDQIEVKGDN

-1165 TSGNNEISIKGDANT
+1165 TSGNNEISIKGDSNT

-1368 QNVIALL
+1368 QNVMGLL
-1375 NSVNKT
+1375 NSV

>member
-105 AETREAMQAEADQIS
+105 AETRESMQAEADQIL

-128 SIKYDNQNL
+128 SIQYDNQNL
-137 YYQENNG
+137 YYRENNG
-144 RAVSRI
+144 NTTKTKSDDTISKNPAGRAAALSAVSFSA
-150 NRGLSLDADSSITP
+150 NALS
-164 PQPSPSR
+164 
-171 EGAQDSTPPQP
+171 
-182 SPSGEGVLGSTLS
+182 
-195 QASLTSSLSVS
+195 SV
-206 SPLAGEVTE
+206 
-215 GRRGVLSEAAA
+215 
-226 STLLEG
+226 LEG
-232 AEAFAGGETRTIIID
+232 AEAFAGGETRTITID
-247 GVQYTVKN
+247 GVQYIVKN
-255 KLTTANDLSYS
+255 RLSTTNDLSYS

-271 GELTLLASDFYIK
+271 GVLSLLGSSF
-284 TQDEISHNLIVN
+284 EIRAQEDVSHNLVISGSTNYVY
-296 GCRNEVHGG
+296 GG
-305 NLSDKIVMNNN
+305 NLNDTIIENGSNNRIYGGDGDDSITLN
-316 GGEASVYGEAG
+316 GNNSYAFGEAG
-327 DDEIIVTGSQVRIRG
+327 NDILTAYSGKLSG
-342 GDGND
+342 GDGDDTFNIYTSSSTFEGGAGNDIFNISGDGNRIYGNDGDDTFNIIQGGSNTIDGGTGTNTVTGTVATNTTINVIGANSGSVSLTKGVEQVVNINGIDYTMSTESTTATVIYSIDDSGRITFSMSSDKAVIKGDVNKKHNVYVKTNITFYGGNKGD
-347 TITGGANVYGD
+347 TIQSANSIIYLGSGNNTVSANQGAVYCGSGNNTVALASHGRIYGGDGVTDLKVTSELNYIETGSGAMNITLTGGANTIYGTGNNSKIVSNTGRYNFISGFGD
-358 AGDDIINVTQ
+358 AD
-368 NYAFVYGGIGNDSF
+368 
-382 NAISGNSLMRLYG
+382 NAQ
-395 EAGDDH
+395 A
-401 FNITSGNDI
+401 
-410 IVDGGEGTN
+410 
-419 TVVDNGRNTI
+419 I
-429 KVNVIGS
+429 KLKQG
-436 NAYSVEFAKN
+436 
-446 NETKTV
+446 ETKTV
-452 TINGINYEVT
+452 NIGGVSYEIRTIST
-462 NDKGGA
+462 QGA
-468 NTLIYTIEPSGIIGF
+468 NALLYSINPVTGVVSFSGVGIIA
-483 KSSYFTIKGELNKT
+483 KGQADVS
-497 HNVNIGASYSNIN
+497 HNVELYGKDLT
-510 FYGGNQ
+510 FYGG
-516 ADTIVLNGDG
+516 DL
-526 CRVYGLGGDDNITTN
+526 DDSITAKHGYN
-541 CQASVI
+541 LS
-547 DGGEGNDT
+547 GYGEG
-555 LVVGGNRIR
+555 
-564 VYGGSGNDNITIRA
+564 
-578 SYSSVDAG
+578 
-586 EGDDFVDVRNNNL
+586 
-599 LIYGGTG
+599 
-606 NNTISDNGQ
+606 
-615 NTFINGF
+615 
-622 GDKDN
+622 
-627 AEAVILSANS
+627 
-637 SKDVVING
+637 
-645 IKYNIKN
+645 
-652 TISNER
+652 
-658 VVLCKQKPIT
+658 
-668 GEISFC
+668 
-674 AVGGTTITGQNDVA
+674 
-688 HNVSLY
+688 
-694 GYAMGFYGAN
+694 
-704 LADTITDFGFGT
+704 
-716 YAYGLGGND
+716 
-725 TMITNGYNSKLWGG
+725 
-739 DGNDTLTM
+739 GNDTLTAEK
-747 NTTQNCIYGGQGD
+747 GGGGLNGGNGNDTIILNGSCTVDAGDGD
-760 DIINLNS
+760 DTITINS
-767 VTSQIINGGDGNDTY
+767 SIADWQSIKGGLGNDTY
-782 NINVKVTDLT
+782 NINAKVTNLS

-801 VNANDINISGGPG
+801 VNANNINISGGPG

-924 VNAELNESA
+924 VNAESNESA

-1065 ITSSSNTVTSGKGNN
+1065 ITSSSNTITSGKGNN

-1112 RGENHITIS
+1112 RGENHVTIS

-1165 TSGNNEISIKGDANT
+1165 TSGNNEISIKGDSNT
-1180 IQGGAGQD
+1180 IQGGAGKD
-1188 NIKINGDNNIANGGA
+1188 NIKINGDNNTANGGA
-1203 ESDSFMVSNGN
+1203 ESDSFMVSSGN

-1243 TPRPFELNIKVD
+1243 TPRSFELNIKVD

-1307 NTINRLESVSEAQ
+1307 NTINRLESVAEAQ

-1368 QNVIALL
+1368 QNVMGLL
-1375 NSVNKT
+1375 NSVN

>member
-105 AETREAMQAEADQIS
+105 AETREAMQAEADQIL

-128 SIKYDNQNL
+128 SIQYDNQNL
-137 YYQENNG
+137 YYRENNG
-144 RAVSRI
+144 NTTKTKSDDTISKNPAGRAAALSAVSFSA
-150 NRGLSLDADSSITP
+150 NALSSA
-164 PQPSPSR
+164 
-171 EGAQDSTPPQP
+171 
-182 SPSGEGVLGSTLS
+182 
-195 QASLTSSLSVS
+195 
-206 SPLAGEVTE
+206 
-215 GRRGVLSEAAA
+215 
-226 STLLEG
+226 LEG
-232 AEAFAGGETRTIIID
+232 AEAFAGGETRTITID
-247 GVQYTVKN
+247 GVQYIVKN
-255 KLTTANDLSYS
+255 RLSTTNDLSYS

-271 GELTLLASDFYIK
+271 GELTLIASNF
-284 TQDEISHNLIVN
+284 EIRGQSDVAHNLIISGKSNSIYGGDLADTIQELNSGVCQENFIYGNEGDDIINISGANSKAYGGTGDDVLN
-296 GCRNEVHGG
+296 GNGVLTYIYGEDGNDTLNINNRCTEAQGGEGNDIFNISSVMYPNYMIKGGGGDDTFNVLGNLTVTIDGGEGTNIVTGATSDSTLMNVVGANTFAVAFERNETKTLTIDGKEYIVTNTSGAKSLNYKIASSGAIEFSSSEQSSITIKGQSDKSHNVILKSNHMTFYGGDKSDNIIGNTLSIIYAGGGDDVITSGSLCIIYAQSGNNLIKGNSYDKIFCGSGKDTISFSSHSQLISGSGESVITANGSQNVIVGNDSSTLINNGKNNFISGFGDIDNAQIVMLNPNESRTVKINGIDYNITNQYSCVQVLAYSVNPVTEEISFCGNRYLNIEGQQDVSHNVALYGWCNFYGGEKDDVITQYGWAQHIYGQGGNDKITINGNGTAHGG
-305 NLSDKIVMNNN
+305 
-316 GGEASVYGEAG
+316 AG
-327 DDEIIVTGSQVRIRG
+327 DDEIILNS
-342 GDGND
+342 
-347 TITGGANVYGD
+347 GAAYGD
-358 AGDDIINVTQ
+358 DGDDIITV
-368 NYAFVYGGIGNDSF
+368 
-382 NAISGNSLMRLYG
+382 NA
-395 EAGDDH
+395 A
-401 FNITSGNDI
+401 TSG
-410 IVDGGEGTN
+410 
-419 TVVDNGRNTI
+419 
-429 KVNVIGS
+429 
-436 NAYSVEFAKN
+436 A
-446 NETKTV
+446 
-452 TINGINYEVT
+452 
-462 NDKGGA
+462 
-468 NTLIYTIEPSGIIGF
+468 
-483 KSSYFTIKGELNKT
+483 
-497 HNVNIGASYSNIN
+497 
-510 FYGGNQ
+510 
-516 ADTIVLNGDG
+516 
-526 CRVYGLGGDDNITTN
+526 
-541 CQASVI
+541 
-547 DGGEGNDT
+547 
-555 LVVGGNRIR
+555 
-564 VYGGSGNDNITIRA
+564 
-578 SYSSVDAG
+578 
-586 EGDDFVDVRNNNL
+586 
-599 LIYGGTG
+599 
-606 NNTISDNGQ
+606 
-615 NTFINGF
+615 
-622 GDKDN
+622 
-627 AEAVILSANS
+627 
-637 SKDVVING
+637 
-645 IKYNIKN
+645 
-652 TISNER
+652 
-658 VVLCKQKPIT
+658 
-668 GEISFC
+668 
-674 AVGGTTITGQNDVA
+674 
-688 HNVSLY
+688 
-694 GYAMGFYGAN
+694 
-704 LADTITDFGFGT
+704 
-716 YAYGLGGND
+716 
-725 TMITNGYNSKLWGG
+725 
-739 DGNDTLTM
+739 
-747 NTTQNCIYGGQGD
+747 
-760 DIINLNS
+760 
-767 VTSQIINGGDGNDTY
+767 INGGLGNDTY
-782 NINVKVTDLT
+782 NINAKVTNLS

-840 SNNFIDGGTGN
+840 SNNFIDGGTGK

-1065 ITSSSNTVTSGKGNN
+1065 ITSSSNTITSGKGNN

-1112 RGENHITIS
+1112 RGENHVTIS
-1121 GNNNTYSTTTGSK
+1121 GNNNTYSTMTGSK

-1165 TSGNNEISIKGDANT
+1165 TSGNNEISIKGDSNT
-1180 IQGGAGQD
+1180 IQGGAGKD
-1188 NIKINGDNNIANGGA
+1188 NIKINGDNNTANGGA
-1203 ESDSFMVSNGN
+1203 ESDSFMVSSGN
-1214 NNTID
+1214 NNIID
-1219 GEGGER
+1219 GESGDR

-1307 NTINRLESVSEAQ
+1307 NTINRLESVAEAQ

-1368 QNVIALL
+1368 QNVMGLL
-1375 NSVNKT
+1375 NSVNV

>member
-1 MITFGSD
+1 MITLTSD
-8 VADLILQRTLGENTL
+8 VANLILQRTLGENSI

-88 LERLRDLATQ
+88 LERLHDLAAQ

-105 AETREAMQAEADQIS
+105 AETREAMQAEADQIL

-137 YYQENNG
+137 YYKENNG
-144 RAVSRI
+144 VQTAATKSSR
-150 NRGLSLDADSSITP
+150 
-164 PQPSPSR
+164 
-171 EGAQDSTPPQP
+171 
-182 SPSGEGVLGSTLS
+182 
-195 QASLTSSLSVS
+195 SLSRASARV
-206 SPLAGEVTE
+206 SPLASV
-215 GRRGVLSEAAA
+215 
-226 STLLEG
+226 LEG
-232 AEAFAGGETRTIIID
+232 AEAFAGGETRTITID

-271 GELTLLASDFYIK
+271 GELTLIASNF
-284 TQDEISHNLIVN
+284 EIRGQEDVTHNLIISGKYN
-296 GCRNEVHGG
+296 SIYGG
-305 NLSDKIVMNNN
+305 DLNDFIAELNNTCISN
-316 GGEASVYGEAG
+316 IIYGAKGDDSLLLKSTNSEAYGEEG
-327 DDEIIVTGSQVRIRG
+327 NDVLTSYGGSCKVVG
-342 GDGND
+342 GDG
-347 TITGGANVYGD
+347 
-358 AGDDIINVTQ
+358 DDILNIRDKNTS
-368 NYAFVYGGIGNDSF
+368 YFGGV
-382 NAISGNSLMRLYG
+382 
-395 EAGDDH
+395 
-401 FNITSGNDI
+401 GNDI
-410 IVDGGEGTN
+410 FNIYESSNSIYGDDGDDTFNIIQGSLNTIDGGAGTN
-419 TVVDNGRNTI
+419 TVTGAVGTNTTI
-429 KVNVIGS
+429 NVIGANS
-436 NAYSVEFAKN
+436 GSVSLAKGV
-446 NETKTV
+446 EQTV
-452 TINGINYEVT
+452 TINGKNYTMSATVSSAEVIYKLDTSGQITFTVNSGSAIIKGDVNQKHNVYINSTRLTFYGGDKGDTIDGIGVIYCGKGNNTITTQSTAIIYCGEGNNNIVETVNGNAFIYGGSGVNNINITGDINYIEAGSGTMNITISSNAKSNGIYCT
-462 NDKGGA
+462 NGNLSVVDNGSNNFISGSKNSDNSIGISLNSEETKTVSINGKNYTIK
-468 NTLIYTIEPSGIIGF
+468 NTLNRKSALLYSVNPVSGVISFCGKGITVIGEDNVEHVVNF
-483 KSSYFTIKGELNKT
+483 YGSHSS
-497 HNVNIGASYSNIN
+497 
-510 FYGGNQ
+510 FYGGNLNDTIINYGYANKIYGQ
-516 ADTIVLNGDG
+516 DGDDEIYINDSYNINVYGGAGNDTIVCNSQGQYFYI
-526 CRVYGLGGDDNITTN
+526 YGEDGDDNITIN
-541 CQASVI
+541 S
-547 DGGEGNDT
+547 
-555 LVVGGNRIR
+555 
-564 VYGGSGNDNITIRA
+564 
-578 SYSSVDAG
+578 
-586 EGDDFVDVRNNNL
+586 NL
-599 LIYGGTG
+599 STR
-606 NNTISDNGQ
+606 S
-615 NTFINGF
+615 
-622 GDKDN
+622 
-627 AEAVILSANS
+627 
-637 SKDVVING
+637 
-645 IKYNIKN
+645 
-652 TISNER
+652 
-658 VVLCKQKPIT
+658 
-668 GEISFC
+668 
-674 AVGGTTITGQNDVA
+674 
-688 HNVSLY
+688 
-694 GYAMGFYGAN
+694 
-704 LADTITDFGFGT
+704 
-716 YAYGLGGND
+716 
-725 TMITNGYNSKLWGG
+725 
-739 DGNDTLTM
+739 
-747 NTTQNCIYGGQGD
+747 
-760 DIINLNS
+760 
-767 VTSQIINGGDGNDTY
+767 IINGGLGNDTY
-782 NINVKVTDLT
+782 NINAKVTNLS

-840 SNNFIDGGTGN
+840 SNNFIDGGTGK

-902 NMLQYSLNPN
+902 NILQYSLNPN

-1065 ITSSSNTVTSGKGNN
+1065 ITSSSNTITSGKGNN

-1112 RGENHITIS
+1112 RGENHVTIS

-1165 TSGNNEISIKGDANT
+1165 TSGNNEISIKGDSNI
-1180 IQGGAGQD
+1180 IQGGSDKD
-1188 NIKINGDNNIANGGA
+1188 NIKINGDNNTANGGDA
-1203 ESDSFMVSNGN
+1203 SDSFMVSNGN

-1300 DQLLNIG
+1300 EQLLNIG
-1307 NTINRLESVSEAQ
+1307 NTINRLESVAEAQ

-1368 QNVIALL
+1368 QNVMGLL
-1375 NSVNKT
+1375 NF

>member
-1 MITFGSD
+1 MITLGSD

-105 AETREAMQAEADQIS
+105 AETREAMQAEADQIL

-137 YYQENNG
+137 YYKENN
-144 RAVSRI
+144 VKTSVTKQSRI
-150 NRGLSLDADSSITP
+150 MR
-164 PQPSPSR
+164 
-171 EGAQDSTPPQP
+171 AQ
-182 SPSGEGVLGSTLS
+182 VF
-195 QASLTSSLSVS
+195 SLSAQS
-206 SPLAGEVTE
+206 DTI
-215 GRRGVLSEAAA
+215 
-226 STLLEG
+226 EG
-232 AEAFAGGETRTIIID
+232 AEAFAGGETRTITID
-247 GVQYTVKN
+247 GVNYTVKN
-255 KLTTANDLSYS
+255 RLSTANDLSYS

-271 GELTLLASDFYIK
+271 GELTLIASNF
-284 TQDEISHNLIVN
+284 EIRGQEDVSHNIIISGRSNKVYGGKLSDSIQESALRGN
-296 GCRNEVHGG
+296 TNEFHGG
-305 NLSDKIVMNNN
+305 DGDDILILRSSNSLS
-316 GGEASVYGEAG
+316 YGEAG
-327 DDEIIVTGSQVRIRG
+327 NDILTSYGAANHLFGGDGDDVFNTYASSIRSYGGAGNDIFNIDAVSNYVYGEDGDDSFNIISGTKHTIDGGGGTNNVTGNKDGNTLVNVIGANAFSEAFAAHETKTLTIDGKEYIITNGARAQSLNYKITTSGEIEFSSTIQAAISIKGQVDKSHNVRLSATAITFYGGDMSDIIRSSAGGCVIYAGGGDDIISGVSVDTIYAQSGNNIINAGNYGRVYGGTGKDTITLASYNQVIDASGGCEIIANGHNNTIAAKGSNNTITKKGTNNFFSGFGDEDNAKSIFLSAGETKTVNINGINYTMKNSYTNEQAVLYSLNPVIGEISFSAQNSITIEGQNDVSHNVALYGWCNFYGGEKDDVITQYGWSQHIYGQGGNDKITINGNGVAHG

-347 TITGGANVYGD
+347 EIILSSGAAYGD
-358 AGDDIINVTQ
+358 DGD
-368 NYAFVYGGIGNDSF
+368 
-382 NAISGNSLMRLYG
+382 
-395 EAGDDH
+395 
-401 FNITSGNDI
+401 
-410 IVDGGEGTN
+410 
-419 TVVDNGRNTI
+419 
-429 KVNVIGS
+429 
-436 NAYSVEFAKN
+436 
-446 NETKTV
+446 
-452 TINGINYEVT
+452 
-462 NDKGGA
+462 
-468 NTLIYTIEPSGIIGF
+468 
-483 KSSYFTIKGELNKT
+483 
-497 HNVNIGASYSNIN
+497 
-510 FYGGNQ
+510 
-516 ADTIVLNGDG
+516 
-526 CRVYGLGGDDNITTN
+526 
-541 CQASVI
+541 
-547 DGGEGNDT
+547 
-555 LVVGGNRIR
+555 
-564 VYGGSGNDNITIRA
+564 
-578 SYSSVDAG
+578 
-586 EGDDFVDVRNNNL
+586 
-599 LIYGGTG
+599 
-606 NNTISDNGQ
+606 
-615 NTFINGF
+615 
-622 GDKDN
+622 
-627 AEAVILSANS
+627 
-637 SKDVVING
+637 
-645 IKYNIKN
+645 
-652 TISNER
+652 
-658 VVLCKQKPIT
+658 
-668 GEISFC
+668 
-674 AVGGTTITGQNDVA
+674 
-688 HNVSLY
+688 
-694 GYAMGFYGAN
+694 
-704 LADTITDFGFGT
+704 DTITIN
-716 YAYGLGGND
+716 AS
-725 TMITNGYNSKLWGG
+725 TNRA
-739 DGNDTLTM
+739 
-747 NTTQNCIYGGQGD
+747 
-760 DIINLNS
+760 
-767 VTSQIINGGDGNDTY
+767 INGGLGNDTY
-782 NINVKVTDLT
+782 NINSKVTNLS

-840 SNNFIDGGTGN
+840 SNNFIDGGTGK

-879 QGEVKT
+879 QGDVKT

-895 TNNFAGS
+895 TNNFSGS

-924 VNAELNESA
+924 VNASSNESA

-939 NNNVIT
+939 NNNVIN

-1013 DNNTNIS
+1013 DNNTHIS

-1065 ITSSSNTVTSGKGNN
+1065 ITSSSNTITSGKGNN

-1112 RGENHITIS
+1112 RGENQITINGE
-1121 GNNNTYSTTTGSK
+1121 GNSYSSMLGDKKVT
-1134 EINIIGNTNNI
+1134 IIGTNNDI
-1145 LSGSGDDQIEVKGDN
+1145 TTGSGDDQIEVKGDN

-1165 TSGNNEISIKGDANT
+1165 TSGNNEIIIKGDANT

-1368 QNVIALL
+1368 QNVMGLL
-1375 NSVNKT
+1375 SSVNQ

>member
-105 AETREAMQAEADQIS
+105 AETREAMQAEADQIL

-128 SIKYDNQNL
+128 SIQYDNQNL
-137 YYQENNG
+137 YYRENNG
-144 RAVSRI
+144 
-150 NRGLSLDADSSITP
+150 NITK
-164 PQPSPSR
+164 
-171 EGAQDSTPPQP
+171 AK
-182 SPSGEGVLGSTLS
+182 
-195 QASLTSSLSVS
+195 SLSS
-206 SPLAGEVTE
+206 APSHPLLRERVGV
-215 GRRGVLSEAAA
+215 RGQSNGSDIMLLAVDDV
-226 STLLEG
+226 LEG

-271 GELTLLASDFYIK
+271 GELTLIASNF
-284 TQDEISHNLIVN
+284 EIRGQSDVAHNLIISGNYNSIYGGDLNDFISEFASNSSVN
-296 GCRNEVHGG
+296 SIYGGAGNDVLTNYGSTSCLYGENGDDTLNVYASNGKNYGGAGNDIFNIKSNNSRIYGKDGDDTFNIIQGGSNTIDGGTGTNTVTGTVGSNTTINVVGANSGSVSLTKGVEQIVNINGKNYTMSTTLSSDEVIYKLDSSGQITFSSSSSSTDTIIKGDVNQKHNVVVSRVTFYGG
-305 NLSDKIVMNNN
+305 NQGDKIEARELSFVYCGSGNNVLNVYYSYVDCRDGNNTITLSSLSTIYGGTGTNNVTLNGNSNYLESRNGTMNITIKGGKNN
-316 GGEASVYGEAG
+316 TIYGEGTNNRIVSNSGSNTFISGFGDADNAQALSLAKGETKNLTINGINYTVKNSSSNYSNAVLFSVNPVTGVVSFSGKDLIINGQSDVSHNVELYGSKLIFYGGDKDDVITQYSWNQRIYGQGGNDKLTMYGSTWQAYGGAG
-327 DDEIIVTGSQVRIRG
+327 DDEIILNSVGT
-342 GDGND
+342 
-347 TITGGANVYGD
+347 AYGD
-358 AGDDIINVTQ
+358 DGDDIITVNV
-368 NYAFVYGGIGNDSF
+368 A
-382 NAISGNSLMRLYG
+382 
-395 EAGDDH
+395 
-401 FNITSGNDI
+401 TSG
-410 IVDGGEGTN
+410 
-419 TVVDNGRNTI
+419 
-429 KVNVIGS
+429 
-436 NAYSVEFAKN
+436 A
-446 NETKTV
+446 
-452 TINGINYEVT
+452 
-462 NDKGGA
+462 
-468 NTLIYTIEPSGIIGF
+468 
-483 KSSYFTIKGELNKT
+483 
-497 HNVNIGASYSNIN
+497 
-510 FYGGNQ
+510 
-516 ADTIVLNGDG
+516 
-526 CRVYGLGGDDNITTN
+526 
-541 CQASVI
+541 
-547 DGGEGNDT
+547 
-555 LVVGGNRIR
+555 
-564 VYGGSGNDNITIRA
+564 
-578 SYSSVDAG
+578 
-586 EGDDFVDVRNNNL
+586 
-599 LIYGGTG
+599 
-606 NNTISDNGQ
+606 
-615 NTFINGF
+615 
-622 GDKDN
+622 
-627 AEAVILSANS
+627 
-637 SKDVVING
+637 
-645 IKYNIKN
+645 
-652 TISNER
+652 
-658 VVLCKQKPIT
+658 
-668 GEISFC
+668 
-674 AVGGTTITGQNDVA
+674 
-688 HNVSLY
+688 
-694 GYAMGFYGAN
+694 
-704 LADTITDFGFGT
+704 
-716 YAYGLGGND
+716 
-725 TMITNGYNSKLWGG
+725 
-739 DGNDTLTM
+739 
-747 NTTQNCIYGGQGD
+747 
-760 DIINLNS
+760 
-767 VTSQIINGGDGNDTY
+767 INGGLGNDTY
-782 NINVKVTDLT
+782 NINAKVTNLS

-801 VNANDINISGGPG
+801 VNANNINISGGPG

-973 MNSENNSLNGGE
+973 MNSENNSLNGGD
-985 GNDNITLNA
+985 GNDTITLNA
-994 STNLEVTGGA
+994 STNQSITGGA

-1065 ITSSSNTVTSGKGNN
+1065 ITSSSNTITSGKGNN

-1112 RGENHITIS
+1112 RGENHVTIS

-1165 TSGNNEISIKGDANT
+1165 TSGNNEISIKGDSNT
-1180 IQGGAGQD
+1180 IQGGSDKD
-1188 NIKINGDNNIANGGA
+1188 NIKINGDNNTANGGA

-1368 QNVIALL
+1368 QNVMGLL
-1375 NSVNKT
+1375 NSV

>member
-1 MITFGSD
+1 MITLTSD
-8 VADLILQRTLGENTL
+8 VADLILQRTLGENSL

-62 QVQQNTEDGIA
+62 QVQQNTDDGIS

-88 LERLRDLATQ
+88 LERLRDLAAQ

-105 AETREAMQAEADQIS
+105 AETRESMQAEADQII
-120 EQISQIRE
+120 EQISQIRD

-137 YYQENNG
+137 YYKENN
-144 RAVSRI
+144 VKTSVTTQSRI
-150 NRGLSLDADSSITP
+150 MK
-164 PQPSPSR
+164 
-171 EGAQDSTPPQP
+171 AQ
-182 SPSGEGVLGSTLS
+182 VF
-195 QASLTSSLSVS
+195 SLSAQS
-206 SPLAGEVTE
+206 GTI
-215 GRRGVLSEAAA
+215 
-226 STLLEG
+226 EG
-232 AEAFAGGETRTIIID
+232 AEAFTGGETRTITID
-247 GVQYTVKN
+247 GVNYTVKN
-255 KLTTANDLSYS
+255 RLSTANDLSYS

-271 GELTLLASDFYIK
+271 GELTLIASNF
-284 TQDEISHNLIVN
+284 EIRGQEDVEHNLIIS
-296 GCRNEVHGG
+296 GRNNSIYGG
-305 NLSDKIVMNNN
+305 GLADTIEELDSNCGNNN
-316 GGEASVYGEAG
+316 IYGGAGNDTIILRGGSRAYGEAG
-327 DDEIIVTGSQVRIRG
+327 DDILTGYAG
-342 GDGND
+342 GL
-347 TITGGANVYGD
+347 
-358 AGDDIINVTQ
+358 
-368 NYAFVYGGIGNDSF
+368 YGG
-382 NAISGNSLMRLYG
+382 
-395 EAGDDH
+395 E
-401 FNITSGNDI
+401 GNDI
-410 IVDGGEGTN
+410 LNVYNGGTNSGGEGNDVFNIYKNNNTNNGDDGDDTFNIIGSLSGVTINGGTGTN
-419 TVVDNGRNTI
+419 TVTGEVGTNTTINVVGANSGVVSLVKGVEQKATINGIDYTMSATQSSAEVIYKLDTSGQITFTSSSGGVIIKGDVNKKHNVVVRGVTFYGGNQGDTILANANNTI
-429 KVNVIGS
+429 VYCGNGS
-436 NAYSVEFAKN
+436 NKITITQGLCYGGAGN
-446 NETKTV
+446 NEVSMNNYTRYYGGSGVNNITVSGKYNYIESGSGAIKLTLKGSDNTIYGAGGNNTIVSNTGSNNFISGFGDADNAQALSLAKGETKNL
-452 TINGINYEVT
+452 TINGINYTVKNTNSKASNALLYTVNPVT
-462 NDKGGA
+462 GA
-468 NTLIYTIEPSGIIGF
+468 ISFSGVNVNVTGQ
-483 KSSYFTIKGELNKT
+483 KDVS
-497 HNVNIGASYSNIN
+497 HNVE
-510 FYGGNQ
+510 
-516 ADTIVLNGDG
+516 L
-526 CRVYGLGGDDNITTN
+526 YGLNFKFYSGEKDDIITMYAVNST
-541 CQASVI
+541 
-547 DGGEGNDT
+547 
-555 LVVGGNRIR
+555 
-564 VYGGSGNDNITIRA
+564 
-578 SYSSVDAG
+578 
-586 EGDDFVDVRNNNL
+586 
-599 LIYGGTG
+599 IYG
-606 NNTISDNGQ
+606 
-615 NTFINGF
+615 
-622 GDKDN
+622 
-627 AEAVILSANS
+627 E
-637 SKDVVING
+637 
-645 IKYNIKN
+645 
-652 TISNER
+652 
-658 VVLCKQKPIT
+658 
-668 GEISFC
+668 
-674 AVGGTTITGQNDVA
+674 
-688 HNVSLY
+688 
-694 GYAMGFYGAN
+694 
-704 LADTITDFGFGT
+704 
-716 YAYGLGGND
+716 GGND
-725 TMITNGYNSKLWGG
+725 KLLI
-739 DGNDTLTM
+739 NNVSTA
-747 NTTQNCIYGGQGD
+747 YGGAGDDEIIINSSGTAYGDEGD
-760 DIINLNS
+760 DIITVNIAN
-767 VTSQIINGGDGNDTY
+767 TGTINGGLGNDTY
-782 NINVKVTDLT
+782 NINAKVTNLS

-1013 DNNTNIS
+1013 DNNTHIS

-1065 ITSSSNTVTSGKGNN
+1065 ITSSSNTITSGKGNN

-1112 RGENHITIS
+1112 RGENQITINGE
-1121 GNNNTYSTTTGSK
+1121 GNSYSSMLGDKKVTIIGTNNDVTTGA
-1134 EINIIGNTNNI
+1134 
-1145 LSGSGDDQIEVKGDN
+1145 GDDQIEVKGDN

-1165 TSGNNEISIKGDANT
+1165 TSGNNEISIKGDSNT

-1188 NIKINGDNNIANGGA
+1188 NIKINGDNNTANGGA

-1368 QNVIALL
+1368 QNVMGLL
-1375 NSVNKT
+1375 NF